1 MRYGQKYRWRCMRVL
16 PFLLLGLASVFF
28 CCFFVGR
35 FGIFGSNVDWIS
47 QHSVIPDYFR
57 KQFYETGELFPEFAA
72 NIGGGQNIYHF
83 SYYGLFSPVIPIS
96 YLFPSVKMGD
106 YLMGASIVSLTA
118 SAELLYGWLL
128 RRGFSGRISFM
139 TALMYLLS
147 GPMIFHSY
155 CQIMFVNYMPF
166 LCMAFWGVDNYFE
179 KGGKLLYTVSVFL
192 MILTSF
198 YFSIGGMLVLVL
210 YGIYRYVEGKGRSGR
225 EAGSCFWGGNIACNT
240 MVGEEGNKLFFRKIA
255 CYMIPWRN
263 KKEFFEKKIACNTD
277 AEGGTGETKI
287 CLCSENIACDV
298 KSEGIIRGPE
308 GKNMIYRMRD
318 GERQRITIT
327 GFLRDGIRFLW
338 PMLIAVLMSGI
349 LLIPT
354 AAALTGQEGA
364 KAGISLASL
373 WIPNLQVDRLIYT
386 PYGIGL
392 PTLMITVLITG
403 FTYKKAEERVL
414 SWGCAAILTIPCF
427 AWALNGGLYVRDK
440 ALIPCLPLLCYLIAC
455 YLKKLE
461 NREISF
467 AAGMVPFLMTMGLLA
482 LGQRHSEFS
491 QYGALFL
498 ADGAIM
504 TGCFLLF
511 WRRKRLMLLMAS
523 PVVFLILYGSVFHEK
538 AGRVESR
545 EFYEAVT
552 DPVIGQAVEETLER
566 DEEFYRLEQAGSE
579 SENAADLNRVWD
591 MRQYISSVYSSSYN
605 EEYQEF
611 RKDVF
616 GVEEPFRNDLMQS
629 VSKNPVFR
637 QMMGVR
643 YLISEEEVP
652 GYELVRSG
660 DGMDI
665 YENECAAPAA
675 YVTDRIISENTY
687 EELGFPYHQMAL
699 VYGAVGPAE
708 EDETESRG
716 TEGWEA
722 GSGSTEGRK
731 AGIGSAERGEAGSR
745 SMEGG
750 KTGSGSTEDREAGGG
765 STEMERQILEE
776 VRQALKPAEIVLPEE
791 SSDSLQIVKTGD
803 GYRIRAEKTGTV
815 RAEIS
820 GMDKMDGRKPD
831 RSGDS
836 GPEAAEAEEPE
847 PRLGMDSGS
856 GAADPA
862 DAAEP
867 GQILFLQFQVKNHHP
882 SQDVS
887 VRLEGEQNK
896 LTARNHFYYNGNT
909 TFSFAVLL
917 EQGVQSAELSFGKGD
932 YEITGLTCFLG
943 DWGKQTNRER
953 SGRLYQSEFHPDWE
967 QTKGQV
973 IAGSVD
979 VEREGYFVTSIP
991 YDPNFEVQ
999 VDGKPVKATKV
1010 NTAFLGFEI
1019 GKGRHDVKLVY
1030 HAPGRTA
1037 GAWCS
1042 VLGAVLLLFQVFWGR
1057 VREAVHVTYTAAPSA
1072 RFAPV
1077 HPMWKKM

>member
-1 MRYGQKYRWRCMRVL
+1 MRYGQKYSWRCMWVL

-28 CCFFVGR
+28 CWCFVGR

-83 SYYGLFSPVIPIS
+83 SYYGLFSPVILIS

-225 EAGSCFWGGNIACNT
+225 EAGNCFLGKNIACNT
-240 MVGEEGNKLFFRKIA
+240 RRGGKGNKLFSEKIV
-255 CYMIPWRN
+255 CYVILQRN
-263 KKEFFEKKIACNTD
+263 K
-277 AEGGTGETKI
+277 
-287 CLCSENIACDV
+287 
-298 KSEGIIRGPE
+298 RGA
-308 GKNMIYRMRD
+308 
-318 GERQRITIT
+318 

-338 PMLIAVLMSGI
+338 PMLVAVLMSGI

-354 AAALTGQEGA
+354 AAALTGREGA
-364 KAGISLASL
+364 KAGVSLASV

-414 SWGCAAILTIPCF
+414 SWGCAAILTIPFF

-511 WRRKRLMLLMAS
+511 WRRKRLMFLMAS

-552 DPVIGQAVEETLER
+552 DPAIGQAVEETLER
-566 DEEFYRLEQAGSE
+566 DKGFYRLEQAGSE

-591 MRQYISSVYSSSYN
+591 RRQYISSVYSSSYN
-605 EEYQEF
+605 EGYQRF

-652 GYELVRSG
+652 GYELVRSR

-687 EELGFPYHQMAL
+687 EELDFPYHQMAL
-699 VYGAVGPAE
+699 VYGAVGPAG
-708 EDETESRG
+708 EDEPESRG
-716 TEGWEA
+716 TEG
-722 GSGSTEGRK
+722 
-731 AGIGSAERGEAGSR
+731 GEA
-745 SMEGG
+745 
-750 KTGSGSTEDREAGGG
+750 GSGSTEDREAGGG

-776 VRQALKPAEIVLPEE
+776 VRQALRPAEIVLPAE
-791 SSDSLQIVKTGD
+791 SSDSLQIEKTGD

-820 GMDKMDGRKPD
+820 GIGEMDGREPD

-836 GPEAAEAEEPE
+836 GTEAAEAEE

-882 SQDVS
+882 SQDVA

-896 LTARNHFYYNGNT
+896 LTAGNHFYYNGNT

-917 EQGVQSAELSFGKGD
+917 EQGKQSAELSFGKGD

-973 IAGSVD
+973 TAGSVD

-999 VDGKPVKATKV
+999 VDGETVEAKKV
-1010 NTAFLGFEI
+1010 NMAFLGFEI

-1042 VLGAVLLLFQVFWGR
+1042 VAGVVLLLFQVFGGR
-1057 VREAVHVTYTAAPSA
+1057 VREAVHVTYTVAPSA

-1077 HPMWKKM
+1077 RPMWKKM

>member
-1 MRYGQKYRWRCMRVL
+1 MRYGQKYSWRCMRVL

-28 CCFFVGR
+28 CWCFVGR

-47 QHSVIPDYFR
+47 QHSVMPDYFR

-83 SYYGLFSPVIPIS
+83 SYYGLFSPVILIS

-210 YGIYRYVEGKGRSGR
+210 YGIYRYVEGKGQSGR
-225 EAGSCFWGGNIACNT
+225 EAGNCFLGKNIACNT
-240 MVGEEGNKLFFRKIA
+240 RRGGKGNKLFSEKIV
-255 CYMIPWRN
+255 CYVILQRN
-263 KKEFFEKKIACNTD
+263 KIGA
-277 AEGGTGETKI
+277 
-287 CLCSENIACDV
+287 
-298 KSEGIIRGPE
+298 
-308 GKNMIYRMRD
+308 
-318 GERQRITIT
+318 

-338 PMLIAVLMSGI
+338 PMLVAVLMSGF

-354 AAALTGQEGA
+354 AAALTGREGA
-364 KAGISLASL
+364 KAGVSLASV

-414 SWGCAAILTIPCF
+414 SWGCAAILTIPFF

-467 AAGMVPFLMTMGLLA
+467 AAEMVPFLMTMGLLA

-511 WRRKRLMLLMAS
+511 WRRKRLMFLMAS

-552 DPVIGQAVEETLER
+552 DPAIGQAVEETLER
-566 DEEFYRLEQAGSE
+566 DKGFYRLEQAGSE

-591 MRQYISSVYSSSYN
+591 RRQYISSVYSSSYN
-605 EEYQEF
+605 EGYQRF

-652 GYELVRSG
+652 GYELVRSR

-687 EELGFPYHQMAL
+687 EELDFPYHQMAL
-699 VYGAVGPAE
+699 VYGAVGPAG
-708 EDETESRG
+708 EDEPESRG
-716 TEGWEA
+716 TEG
-722 GSGSTEGRK
+722 
-731 AGIGSAERGEAGSR
+731 GEA
-745 SMEGG
+745 
-750 KTGSGSTEDREAGGG
+750 GSGSTEDREAGGG

-776 VRQALKPAEIVLPEE
+776 VRQALRPAEIVLPAE
-791 SSDSLQIVKTGD
+791 SSDSLQIEKTGD

-820 GMDKMDGRKPD
+820 GIGEMDGREPD

-836 GPEAAEAEEPE
+836 GTEAAEAEE

-856 GAADPA
+856 GAADSA

-882 SQDVS
+882 SQDVA

-896 LTARNHFYYNGNT
+896 LTAGNHFYYNGNT

-917 EQGVQSAELSFGKGD
+917 EQGKQSAELSFGKGD

-973 IAGSVD
+973 TAGSVD

-999 VDGKPVKATKV
+999 VDGETVEAKKV
-1010 NTAFLGFEI
+1010 NMAFLGFEI

-1042 VLGAVLLLFQVFWGR
+1042 VAGVVLLLFQVFGGR
-1057 VREAVHVTYTAAPSA
+1057 VREAVHVTYTVAPSA

-1077 HPMWKKM
+1077 RPMWKKM

>member
-1 MRYGQKYRWRCMRVL
+1 MRYGQKYSWRCMRVL
-16 PFLLLGLASVFF
+16 PFLLLVLASVFF
-28 CCFFVGR
+28 CWCFVGR

-83 SYYGLFSPVIPIS
+83 SYYGLFSPVILIS

-118 SAELLYGWLL
+118 SAELLYVWLL

-225 EAGSCFWGGNIACNT
+225 EAENYFSGKNIACDT
-240 MVGEEGNKLFFRKIA
+240 KGRGNGKRLFFEKIV
-255 CYMIPWRN
+255 CYVILQRN
-263 KKEFFEKKIACNTD
+263 KKESFEKKTACDTD
-277 AEGGTGETKI
+277 PEGRAEEIKE
-287 CLCSENIACDV
+287 CLCSESIACNV
-298 KSEGIIRGPE
+298 KSEEIISE
-308 GKNMIYRMRD
+308 SAGKNMIYRLQD
-318 GERQRITIT
+318 GESQRITIT

-338 PMLIAVLMSGI
+338 PMLIAVLLSGI

-354 AAALTGQEGA
+354 AAALTGREGA
-364 KAGISLASL
+364 KAGVSLASV

-414 SWGCAAILTIPCF
+414 SWGCAAILTIPFF

-552 DPVIGQAVEETLER
+552 DPAIGQAVEEILER
-566 DEEFYRLEQAGSE
+566 DKGFYRLEQAGSE

-591 MRQYISSVYSSSYN
+591 RRQYISSVYSSSYN
-605 EEYQEF
+605 EGYQEF
-611 RKDVF
+611 RKNVF
-616 GVEEPFRNDLMQS
+616 EVEEPFRNDLMQS

-643 YLISEEEVP
+643 YLISDEEVP
-652 GYELVRSG
+652 GYELVRRG

-665 YENECAAPAA
+665 YENLCAAPAA

-687 EELGFPYHQMAL
+687 EELDFPYHQMAL

-708 EDETESRG
+708 EDEPESRG
-716 TEGWEA
+716 TEG
-722 GSGSTEGRK
+722 
-731 AGIGSAERGEAGSR
+731 GEAR
-745 SMEGG
+745 
-750 KTGSGSTEDREAGGG
+750 SGSTEDREAGGG
-765 STEMERQILEE
+765 STEMERRILEE
-776 VRQALKPAEIVLPEE
+776 VRQALKPAEIVLPAE

-820 GMDKMDGRKPD
+820 GMGEMDGREPD

-836 GPEAAEAEEPE
+836 GTEATEAEEP
-847 PRLGMDSGS
+847 RRGMDSGS

-882 SQDVS
+882 SQDVA

-896 LTARNHFYYNGNT
+896 LTAGNHFYYNGNT

-917 EQGVQSAELSFGKGD
+917 EQGEQSAELSFGKGD

-967 QTKGQV
+967 RTKGQV
-973 IAGSVD
+973 TAGSVD

-999 VDGKPVKATKV
+999 VDGEPVEAKKV
-1010 NTAFLGFEI
+1010 NMAFLGFEI

-1030 HAPGRTA
+1030 HAPGRKA

-1042 VLGAVLLLFQVFWGR
+1042 VAGVVLLLFQVFWGR
-1057 VREAVHVTYTAAPSA
+1057 AREAVHVTYTVAPSA
-1072 RFAPV
+1072 RFAPAR
-1077 HPMWKKM
+1077 PMWKKM

>member
-1 MRYGQKYRWRCMRVL
+1 MRYGQKYSWRCMRVL

-28 CCFFVGR
+28 CWCFVGR

-47 QHSVIPDYFR
+47 QHSVMPDYFR

-83 SYYGLFSPVIPIS
+83 SYYGLFSPVILIS

-210 YGIYRYVEGKGRSGR
+210 YGIYRYVEGKGQSGR
-225 EAGSCFWGGNIACNT
+225 EAGNCFLGKNIACNT
-240 MVGEEGNKLFFRKIA
+240 RRGGKGNKLFSEKIV
-255 CYMIPWRN
+255 CYVILQRN
-263 KKEFFEKKIACNTD
+263 KIGA
-277 AEGGTGETKI
+277 
-287 CLCSENIACDV
+287 
-298 KSEGIIRGPE
+298 
-308 GKNMIYRMRD
+308 
-318 GERQRITIT
+318 

-338 PMLIAVLMSGI
+338 PMLVAVLMSGI

-354 AAALTGQEGA
+354 AAALTGREGA
-364 KAGISLASL
+364 KAGVSLASV

-414 SWGCAAILTIPCF
+414 SWGCAAILTIPF
-427 AWALNGGLYVRDK
+427 FFFSLNGGLYVRDK

-467 AAGMVPFLMTMGLLA
+467 AAEMVPFLMTMGLLA

-511 WRRKRLMLLMAS
+511 WRRKRLMFLMAS

-552 DPVIGQAVEETLER
+552 DPAIGQAVEETLER
-566 DEEFYRLEQAGSE
+566 DKGFYRLEQAGSE

-591 MRQYISSVYSSSYN
+591 RRQYISSVYSSSYN
-605 EEYQEF
+605 EGYQRF

-652 GYELVRSG
+652 GYELVRSR

-687 EELGFPYHQMAL
+687 EELDFPYHQMAL
-699 VYGAVGPAE
+699 VYGAVGPAG
-708 EDETESRG
+708 EDEPESRG
-716 TEGWEA
+716 TEG
-722 GSGSTEGRK
+722 
-731 AGIGSAERGEAGSR
+731 GEA
-745 SMEGG
+745 
-750 KTGSGSTEDREAGGG
+750 GSGSTEDREAGGG

-776 VRQALKPAEIVLPEE
+776 VRQALRPAEIVLPAE
-791 SSDSLQIVKTGD
+791 SSDSLQIEKTGD

-820 GMDKMDGRKPD
+820 GIGEMDGREPD

-836 GPEAAEAEEPE
+836 GTEAAEAEE

-856 GAADPA
+856 GAADSA

-882 SQDVS
+882 SQDVA

-896 LTARNHFYYNGNT
+896 LTAGNHFYYNGNT

-917 EQGVQSAELSFGKGD
+917 EQGKQSAELSFGKGD

-973 IAGSVD
+973 TAGSVD

-999 VDGKPVKATKV
+999 VDGETVEAKKV
-1010 NTAFLGFEI
+1010 NMAFLGFEI

-1042 VLGAVLLLFQVFWGR
+1042 VAGVVLLLFQVFGGR
-1057 VREAVHVTYTAAPSA
+1057 VREAVHVTYTVAPSA

-1077 HPMWKKM
+1077 RPMWKKM

>member
-1 MRYGQKYRWRCMRVL
+1 MRYGQKYSWRGMRVL

-28 CCFFVGR
+28 CWFFVGR

-83 SYYGLFSPVIPIS
+83 SYYGLFSPVILIS

-166 LCMAFWGVDNYFE
+166 LCMAFWGADNYFE

-225 EAGSCFWGGNIACNT
+225 EAGSCFLGKNIACDIR
-240 MVGEEGNKLFFRKIA
+240 GGGKGNKLFSEKIV
-255 CYMIPWRN
+255 CYVISQRN
-263 KKEFFEKKIACNTD
+263 K
-277 AEGGTGETKI
+277 
-287 CLCSENIACDV
+287 
-298 KSEGIIRGPE
+298 RGA
-308 GKNMIYRMRD
+308 
-318 GERQRITIT
+318 

-354 AAALTGQEGA
+354 AAALTGREGA
-364 KAGISLASL
+364 KAGVSLASV

-414 SWGCAAILTIPCF
+414 SWGCAAILTIPFF

-461 NREISF
+461 NREIWF

-552 DPVIGQAVEETLER
+552 DPAIGQAVEETLER
-566 DEEFYRLEQAGSE
+566 DKGFYRLEQAGSE

-591 MRQYISSVYSSSYN
+591 RRQYISSVYSSSYN
-605 EEYQEF
+605 EGYQEF
-611 RKDVF
+611 RKKVF

-687 EELGFPYHQMAL
+687 EELDFPYQQMAL
-699 VYGAVGPAE
+699 VYGAVRPGE
-708 EDETESRG
+708 EDP
-716 TEGWEA
+716 
-722 GSGSTEGRK
+722 
-731 AGIGSAERGEAGSR
+731 
-745 SMEGG
+745 
-750 KTGSGSTEDREAGGG
+750 EAGGG

-776 VRQALKPAEIVLPEE
+776 VRQSLKPAEIVLPEE

-820 GMDKMDGRKPD
+820 GIGEMDRRKPD
-831 RSGDS
+831 RSGET

-847 PRLGMDSGS
+847 PRRGMDSGS
-856 GAADPA
+856 GTADPA

-882 SQDVS
+882 SQDVA

-896 LTARNHFYYNGNT
+896 LTAGNHFYYNGNT

-917 EQGVQSAELSFGKGD
+917 EQGEQSAELSFGKGD

-979 VEREGYFVTSIP
+979 AEREGYFVTSIP

-1042 VLGAVLLLFQVFWGR
+1042 VLGAVLLLFQVFGGR
-1057 VREAVHVTYTAAPSA
+1057 VREAVHITYTAAPSA

-1077 HPMWKKM
+1077 RPMWKKM

>member
-1 MRYGQKYRWRCMRVL
+1 MRYGQKYSWRCMWVL

-28 CCFFVGR
+28 CWCFVGR

-83 SYYGLFSPVIPIS
+83 SYYGLFSPVILIS

-210 YGIYRYVEGKGRSGR
+210 YGIYRYVEGKGQSGR
-225 EAGSCFWGGNIACNT
+225 EAGNCFLGKNIACNT
-240 MVGEEGNKLFFRKIA
+240 RRGGKGNKLFSEKIV
-255 CYMIPWRN
+255 CYVILQRN
-263 KKEFFEKKIACNTD
+263 K
-277 AEGGTGETKI
+277 
-287 CLCSENIACDV
+287 
-298 KSEGIIRGPE
+298 RGA
-308 GKNMIYRMRD
+308 
-318 GERQRITIT
+318 

-338 PMLIAVLMSGI
+338 PMLVAVLMSGI

-354 AAALTGQEGA
+354 AAALTGREGA
-364 KAGISLASL
+364 KAGVSLASV

-414 SWGCAAILTIPCF
+414 SWGCAAILTIPFF

-467 AAGMVPFLMTMGLLA
+467 AAEMVPFLMTMGLLA

-511 WRRKRLMLLMAS
+511 WRRKRLMFLMAS

-552 DPVIGQAVEETLER
+552 DPAIGQAVEETLER
-566 DEEFYRLEQAGSE
+566 DKGFYRLEQAGSE

-591 MRQYISSVYSSSYN
+591 RRQYISSVYSSSYN
-605 EEYQEF
+605 EGYQRF

-652 GYELVRSG
+652 GYELVRSR

-687 EELGFPYHQMAL
+687 EELDFPYHQMAL
-699 VYGAVGPAE
+699 VYGAVGPAG
-708 EDETESRG
+708 EDEPESRG
-716 TEGWEA
+716 TEG
-722 GSGSTEGRK
+722 
-731 AGIGSAERGEAGSR
+731 GEA
-745 SMEGG
+745 
-750 KTGSGSTEDREAGGG
+750 GSGSTEDREAGGG

-776 VRQALKPAEIVLPEE
+776 VRQALRPAEIVLPAE
-791 SSDSLQIVKTGD
+791 SSDSLQIEKTGD

-820 GMDKMDGRKPD
+820 GIGEMDGREPD

-836 GPEAAEAEEPE
+836 GTEAAEAEE

-856 GAADPA
+856 GAADSA

-882 SQDVS
+882 SQDVA

-896 LTARNHFYYNGNT
+896 LTAGNHFYYNGNT

-917 EQGVQSAELSFGKGD
+917 EQGKQSAELSFGKGD

-973 IAGSVD
+973 TAGSVD

-999 VDGKPVKATKV
+999 VDGETVEAKKV
-1010 NTAFLGFEI
+1010 NMAFLGFEI

-1042 VLGAVLLLFQVFWGR
+1042 VAGVVLLLFQVFGGR
-1057 VREAVHVTYTAAPSA
+1057 VREAVHVTYTVAPSA

-1077 HPMWKKM
+1077 RPMWKKM

>member
-1 MRYGQKYRWRCMRVL
+1 MRYGQKYSWRCMWVL

-28 CCFFVGR
+28 CWCFVGR

-83 SYYGLFSPVIPIS
+83 SYYGLFSPVILIS

-210 YGIYRYVEGKGRSGR
+210 YGIYRYVEGKGQSGR
-225 EAGSCFWGGNIACNT
+225 EAGNCFLGKNIACNT
-240 MVGEEGNKLFFRKIA
+240 RRGGKGNKLFSEKIV
-255 CYMIPWRN
+255 CYVILQRN
-263 KKEFFEKKIACNTD
+263 KIGA
-277 AEGGTGETKI
+277 
-287 CLCSENIACDV
+287 
-298 KSEGIIRGPE
+298 
-308 GKNMIYRMRD
+308 
-318 GERQRITIT
+318 

-338 PMLIAVLMSGI
+338 PMLVAVLMSGI

-354 AAALTGQEGA
+354 AAALTGREGA
-364 KAGISLASL
+364 KAGVSLASV

-414 SWGCAAILTIPCF
+414 SWGCAAILTIPFF

-467 AAGMVPFLMTMGLLA
+467 AAEMVPFLMTMGLLA

-511 WRRKRLMLLMAS
+511 WRRKRLMFLMAS

-552 DPVIGQAVEETLER
+552 DPAIGQAVEETLER
-566 DEEFYRLEQAGSE
+566 DKGFYRLEQAGSE

-591 MRQYISSVYSSSYN
+591 RRQYISSVYSSSYN
-605 EEYQEF
+605 EGYQRF

-652 GYELVRSG
+652 GYELVRSR

-687 EELGFPYHQMAL
+687 EELDFPYHQMAL
-699 VYGAVGPAE
+699 VYGAVGPAG
-708 EDETESRG
+708 EDEPESRG
-716 TEGWEA
+716 TEG
-722 GSGSTEGRK
+722 
-731 AGIGSAERGEAGSR
+731 GEA
-745 SMEGG
+745 
-750 KTGSGSTEDREAGGG
+750 GSGSTEDREAGGG

-776 VRQALKPAEIVLPEE
+776 VRQALRPAEIVLPAE
-791 SSDSLQIVKTGD
+791 SSDSLQIEKTGD

-820 GMDKMDGRKPD
+820 GIGEMDGREPD

-836 GPEAAEAEEPE
+836 GTEAAEAEE

-856 GAADPA
+856 GAADSA

-882 SQDVS
+882 SQDVA

-896 LTARNHFYYNGNT
+896 LTAGNHFYYNGNT

-917 EQGVQSAELSFGKGD
+917 EQGKQSAELSFGKGD

-973 IAGSVD
+973 TAGSVD

-999 VDGKPVKATKV
+999 VDGETVEAKKV
-1010 NTAFLGFEI
+1010 NMAFLGFEI

-1042 VLGAVLLLFQVFWGR
+1042 VAGVVLLLFQVFGGR
-1057 VREAVHVTYTAAPSA
+1057 VREAVHVTYTVAPSA

-1077 HPMWKKM
+1077 RPMWKKM

>member
-1 MRYGQKYRWRCMRVL
+1 MRYGQKYSWRGMWVL

-28 CCFFVGR
+28 CWFFVGR

-83 SYYGLFSPVIPIS
+83 SYYGLFSPVILIS

-166 LCMAFWGVDNYFE
+166 LCMAFWGADNYFE

-210 YGIYRYVEGKGRSGR
+210 YGIYRYVEEKGRSGR
-225 EAGSCFWGGNIACNT
+225 EAGSCFLGENIACDT

-263 KKEFFEKKIACNTD
+263 KKESFEKKIACNVKN
-277 AEGGTGETKI
+277 EG
-287 CLCSENIACDV
+287 A
-298 KSEGIIRGPE
+298 IRV
-308 GKNMIYRMRD
+308 
-318 GERQRITIT
+318 TIT

-354 AAALTGQEGA
+354 AAALTGREGA
-364 KAGISLASL
+364 KAGVSLASV

-414 SWGCAAILTIPCF
+414 SWGCAAILTIPFF

-566 DEEFYRLEQAGSE
+566 DKGFYRLEQAGSE

-605 EEYQEF
+605 EGYQRF

-652 GYELVRSG
+652 GYELVRRG

-665 YENECAAPAA
+665 YENLCAAPAA
-675 YVTDRIISENTY
+675 YVTDRMISETTY
-687 EELGFPYHQMAL
+687 EELGFPYQQMAL

-708 EDETESRG
+708 EDP
-716 TEGWEA
+716 
-722 GSGSTEGRK
+722 
-731 AGIGSAERGEAGSR
+731 
-745 SMEGG
+745 
-750 KTGSGSTEDREAGGG
+750 EAGGG
-765 STEMERQILEE
+765 STEMERRILEE

-831 RSGDS
+831 RSGES
-836 GPEAAEAEEPE
+836 GTEAEEPE
-847 PRLGMDSGS
+847 PRRGMGSGS

-882 SQDVS
+882 SQDVA

-896 LTARNHFYYNGNT
+896 LTAGNHFYYNGNT

-917 EQGVQSAELSFGKGD
+917 EQGEQSAELSFGKGD

-967 QTKGQV
+967 QTKGRV
-973 IAGSVD
+973 TAGSVD
-979 VEREGYFVTSIP
+979 AEREGYFVTSIP

-999 VDGKPVKATKV
+999 VDGEPVEAKKV

-1042 VLGAVLLLFQVFWGR
+1042 VLGAVLLLFQVFGGR
-1057 VREAVHVTYTAAPSA
+1057 VREAVHITYTAAPSA

-1077 HPMWKKM
+1077 RPMWKKM

>member
-1 MRYGQKYRWRCMRVL
+1 MRYGQKYSWRCMWVL

-28 CCFFVGR
+28 CWCFVGR

-83 SYYGLFSPVIPIS
+83 SYYGLFSPVILIS

-225 EAGSCFWGGNIACNT
+225 EAGNCFLGKNIACNT
-240 MVGEEGNKLFFRKIA
+240 RRGGKGNKLFSEKIV
-255 CYMIPWRN
+255 CYVILQRN
-263 KKEFFEKKIACNTD
+263 K
-277 AEGGTGETKI
+277 
-287 CLCSENIACDV
+287 
-298 KSEGIIRGPE
+298 RGA
-308 GKNMIYRMRD
+308 
-318 GERQRITIT
+318 

-338 PMLIAVLMSGI
+338 PMLVAVLMSGI

-354 AAALTGQEGA
+354 AAALTGREGA
-364 KAGISLASL
+364 KAGVSLASV

-414 SWGCAAILTIPCF
+414 SWGCAAILTIPFF

-511 WRRKRLMLLMAS
+511 WRRKRLMFLRAS

-552 DPVIGQAVEETLER
+552 DPAIGQAVEETLER
-566 DEEFYRLEQAGSE
+566 DKGFYRLEQAGSE

-591 MRQYISSVYSSSYN
+591 RRQYISSVYSSSYN
-605 EEYQEF
+605 EGYQRF

-652 GYELVRSG
+652 GYELVRSR

-687 EELGFPYHQMAL
+687 EELDFPYHQMAL
-699 VYGAVGPAE
+699 VYGAVGPAG
-708 EDETESRG
+708 EDEPESRG
-716 TEGWEA
+716 TEG
-722 GSGSTEGRK
+722 
-731 AGIGSAERGEAGSR
+731 GEA
-745 SMEGG
+745 
-750 KTGSGSTEDREAGGG
+750 GSGSTEDREAGGG

-776 VRQALKPAEIVLPEE
+776 VRQALRPAEIVLPAE
-791 SSDSLQIVKTGD
+791 SSDSLQIEKTGD

-820 GMDKMDGRKPD
+820 GIGEMDGREPD

-836 GPEAAEAEEPE
+836 GTEAAEAEE

-882 SQDVS
+882 SQDVA

-896 LTARNHFYYNGNT
+896 LTAGNHFYYNGNT

-917 EQGVQSAELSFGKGD
+917 EQGKQSAELSFGKGD

-973 IAGSVD
+973 TAGSVD

-999 VDGKPVKATKV
+999 VDGETVEAKKV
-1010 NTAFLGFEI
+1010 NMAFLGFEI

-1042 VLGAVLLLFQVFWGR
+1042 VAGVVLLLFQVFGGR
-1057 VREAVHVTYTAAPSA
+1057 VREAVHVTYTVAPSA

-1077 HPMWKKM
+1077 RPMWKKM

>member
-1 MRYGQKYRWRCMRVL
+1 MRYGQKYSWRCMRVL

-28 CCFFVGR
+28 CWCFVGR

-83 SYYGLFSPVIPIS
+83 SYYGLFSPVILIS

-210 YGIYRYVEGKGRSGR
+210 YGIYRYVEGKGQSGR
-225 EAGSCFWGGNIACNT
+225 EAGNCFLGKNIACNT
-240 MVGEEGNKLFFRKIA
+240 RRGGKGNKLFSEKIV
-255 CYMIPWRN
+255 CYVILQRN
-263 KKEFFEKKIACNTD
+263 K
-277 AEGGTGETKI
+277 
-287 CLCSENIACDV
+287 
-298 KSEGIIRGPE
+298 RGA
-308 GKNMIYRMRD
+308 
-318 GERQRITIT
+318 

-338 PMLIAVLMSGI
+338 PMLVAVLMSGI

-354 AAALTGQEGA
+354 AAALTGREGA
-364 KAGISLASL
+364 KAGVSLASV

-414 SWGCAAILTIPCF
+414 SWGCAAILTIPFF

-511 WRRKRLMLLMAS
+511 WRRKRLMFLMAS

-552 DPVIGQAVEETLER
+552 DPAIGQAVEETLER
-566 DEEFYRLEQAGSE
+566 DKGFYRLEQAGSE

-591 MRQYISSVYSSSYN
+591 RRQYISSVYSSSYN
-605 EEYQEF
+605 EGYQRF

-652 GYELVRSG
+652 GYELVRSR

-687 EELGFPYHQMAL
+687 EELDFPYHQMAL
-699 VYGAVGPAE
+699 VYGAVGPAG
-708 EDETESRG
+708 EDEPESRG
-716 TEGWEA
+716 TEG
-722 GSGSTEGRK
+722 
-731 AGIGSAERGEAGSR
+731 GEA
-745 SMEGG
+745 
-750 KTGSGSTEDREAGGG
+750 GSGSTEDREAGGG

-776 VRQALKPAEIVLPEE
+776 VRQALRPAEIVLPAE
-791 SSDSLQIVKTGD
+791 SSDSLQIEKTGD

-820 GMDKMDGRKPD
+820 GIGEMDGREPD

-836 GPEAAEAEEPE
+836 GTEAAEAEE

-882 SQDVS
+882 SQDVA

-896 LTARNHFYYNGNT
+896 LTAGNHFYYNGNT

-917 EQGVQSAELSFGKGD
+917 EQGKQSAELSFGKGD

-973 IAGSVD
+973 TAGSVD

-999 VDGKPVKATKV
+999 VDGETVEAKKV
-1010 NTAFLGFEI
+1010 NMAFLGFEI

-1042 VLGAVLLLFQVFWGR
+1042 VAGVVLLLFQVFGGR
-1057 VREAVHVTYTAAPSA
+1057 VREAVHVTYTVAPSA

-1077 HPMWKKM
+1077 RPMWKKM

>member
-1 MRYGQKYRWRCMRVL
+1 MRYGQKYSWRCMWVL

-28 CCFFVGR
+28 CWCFVGR

-83 SYYGLFSPVIPIS
+83 SYYGLFSPVILIS

-147 GPMIFHSY
+147 GPLIFHSY

-225 EAGSCFWGGNIACNT
+225 EAGNCFLGKNIACNT
-240 MVGEEGNKLFFRKIA
+240 RRGGKGNKLFSEKIV
-255 CYMIPWRN
+255 CYVILQRN
-263 KKEFFEKKIACNTD
+263 K
-277 AEGGTGETKI
+277 
-287 CLCSENIACDV
+287 
-298 KSEGIIRGPE
+298 RGA
-308 GKNMIYRMRD
+308 
-318 GERQRITIT
+318 

-338 PMLIAVLMSGI
+338 PMLVAVLMSGI

-354 AAALTGQEGA
+354 AAALTGREGA
-364 KAGISLASL
+364 KAGVSLASV

-414 SWGCAAILTIPCF
+414 SWGCAAILTIPFF

-511 WRRKRLMLLMAS
+511 WRRKRLMFLMAS

-552 DPVIGQAVEETLER
+552 DPAIGQAVEETLER
-566 DEEFYRLEQAGSE
+566 DKGFYRLEQAGSE

-591 MRQYISSVYSSSYN
+591 RRQYISSVYSSSYN
-605 EEYQEF
+605 EGYQRF

-652 GYELVRSG
+652 GYELVRSR

-687 EELGFPYHQMAL
+687 EELDFPYHQMAL
-699 VYGAVGPAE
+699 VYGAVGPAG
-708 EDETESRG
+708 EDEPESRG
-716 TEGWEA
+716 TEG
-722 GSGSTEGRK
+722 
-731 AGIGSAERGEAGSR
+731 GEA
-745 SMEGG
+745 
-750 KTGSGSTEDREAGGG
+750 GSGSTEDREAGGG

-776 VRQALKPAEIVLPEE
+776 VRQALRPAEIVLPAE
-791 SSDSLQIVKTGD
+791 SSDSLQIEKTGD

-820 GMDKMDGRKPD
+820 GIGEMDGREPD

-836 GPEAAEAEEPE
+836 GTEAAEAEE

-882 SQDVS
+882 SQDVA

-896 LTARNHFYYNGNT
+896 LTAGNHFYYNGNT

-917 EQGVQSAELSFGKGD
+917 EQGKQSAELSFGKGD

-973 IAGSVD
+973 TAGSVD

-999 VDGKPVKATKV
+999 VDGETVEAKKV
-1010 NTAFLGFEI
+1010 NMAFLGFEI

-1042 VLGAVLLLFQVFWGR
+1042 VAGVVLLLFQVFGGR
-1057 VREAVHVTYTAAPSA
+1057 VREAVHVTYTVAPSA

-1077 HPMWKKM
+1077 RPMWKKM

>member
-1 MRYGQKYRWRCMRVL
+1 MRYGQKYSWRCMWVL
-16 PFLLLGLASVFF
+16 PFLLLVLASVFF
-28 CCFFVGR
+28 CWCFVGR

-83 SYYGLFSPVIPIS
+83 SYYGLFSPVILIS

-210 YGIYRYVEGKGRSGR
+210 YGIYRYVEGKGQSGR
-225 EAGSCFWGGNIACNT
+225 EAGNCFLGKNIACNT
-240 MVGEEGNKLFFRKIA
+240 RRGGKGNKLFSEKIV
-255 CYMIPWRN
+255 CYVILQRN
-263 KKEFFEKKIACNTD
+263 K
-277 AEGGTGETKI
+277 
-287 CLCSENIACDV
+287 
-298 KSEGIIRGPE
+298 RGA
-308 GKNMIYRMRD
+308 
-318 GERQRITIT
+318 

-338 PMLIAVLMSGI
+338 PMLVAVLMSGI

-354 AAALTGQEGA
+354 AAALTGREGA
-364 KAGISLASL
+364 KAGVSLASV

-414 SWGCAAILTIPCF
+414 SWGCAAILTIPFF

-455 YLKKLE
+455 YLKRLE

-511 WRRKRLMLLMAS
+511 WRRKRLMFLMAS

-552 DPVIGQAVEETLER
+552 DPAIGQAVEETLER
-566 DEEFYRLEQAGSE
+566 DKGFYRLEQAGSE

-591 MRQYISSVYSSSYN
+591 RRQYISSVYSSSYN
-605 EEYQEF
+605 EGYQRF

-652 GYELVRSG
+652 GYELVRSR

-687 EELGFPYHQMAL
+687 EELDFPYHQMAL
-699 VYGAVGPAE
+699 VYGAVGPAG
-708 EDETESRG
+708 EDEPESRG
-716 TEGWEA
+716 TEG
-722 GSGSTEGRK
+722 
-731 AGIGSAERGEAGSR
+731 GEA
-745 SMEGG
+745 
-750 KTGSGSTEDREAGGG
+750 GSGSTEDREAGGG

-776 VRQALKPAEIVLPEE
+776 VRQALRPAEIVLPAE
-791 SSDSLQIVKTGD
+791 SSDSLQIEKTGD

-820 GMDKMDGRKPD
+820 GIGEMDGREPD

-836 GPEAAEAEEPE
+836 GTEAAEAEE

-882 SQDVS
+882 SQDVA

-896 LTARNHFYYNGNT
+896 LTAGNHFYYNGNT

-917 EQGVQSAELSFGKGD
+917 EQGKQSAELSFGKGD

-973 IAGSVD
+973 TAGSVD

-999 VDGKPVKATKV
+999 VDGETVEAKKV
-1010 NTAFLGFEI
+1010 NMAFLGFEI

-1042 VLGAVLLLFQVFWGR
+1042 VAGVVLLLFQVFGGR
-1057 VREAVHVTYTAAPSA
+1057 VREAVHVTYTVAPSA

-1077 HPMWKKM
+1077 RPMWKKM

>member
-1 MRYGQKYRWRCMRVL
+1 MRYGQKYSWRCMRVL

-28 CCFFVGR
+28 CWCFVGR

-47 QHSVIPDYFR
+47 QHSVMPDYFR

-83 SYYGLFSPVIPIS
+83 SYYGLFSPVILIS

-210 YGIYRYVEGKGRSGR
+210 YGIYRYVEGKGQSGR
-225 EAGSCFWGGNIACNT
+225 EAGNCFLGKNIACNT
-240 MVGEEGNKLFFRKIA
+240 RRGGKGNKLFSEKIV
-255 CYMIPWRN
+255 CYVILQRN
-263 KKEFFEKKIACNTD
+263 KIGA
-277 AEGGTGETKI
+277 
-287 CLCSENIACDV
+287 
-298 KSEGIIRGPE
+298 
-308 GKNMIYRMRD
+308 
-318 GERQRITIT
+318 

-338 PMLIAVLMSGI
+338 PMLVAVLMSGI

-354 AAALTGQEGA
+354 AAALTGREGA
-364 KAGISLASL
+364 KAGVSLASV

-414 SWGCAAILTIPCF
+414 SWGCAAILTIPFF
-427 AWALNGGLYVRDK
+427 AWALNGVLYVRDK

-467 AAGMVPFLMTMGLLA
+467 AAEMVPFLMTMGLLA

-511 WRRKRLMLLMAS
+511 WRRKRLMFLMAS

-552 DPVIGQAVEETLER
+552 DPAIGQAVEETLER
-566 DEEFYRLEQAGSE
+566 DKGFYRLEQAGSE

-591 MRQYISSVYSSSYN
+591 RRQYISSVYSSSYN
-605 EEYQEF
+605 EGYQRF

-652 GYELVRSG
+652 GYELVRSR

-687 EELGFPYHQMAL
+687 EELDFPYHQMAL
-699 VYGAVGPAE
+699 VYGAVGPAG
-708 EDETESRG
+708 EDEPESRG
-716 TEGWEA
+716 TEG
-722 GSGSTEGRK
+722 
-731 AGIGSAERGEAGSR
+731 GEA
-745 SMEGG
+745 
-750 KTGSGSTEDREAGGG
+750 GSGSTEDREAGGG

-776 VRQALKPAEIVLPEE
+776 VRQALRPAEIVLPAE
-791 SSDSLQIVKTGD
+791 SSDSLQIEKTGD

-820 GMDKMDGRKPD
+820 GIGEMDGREPD

-836 GPEAAEAEEPE
+836 GTEAAEAEE

-856 GAADPA
+856 GAADSA

-882 SQDVS
+882 SQDVA

-896 LTARNHFYYNGNT
+896 LTAGNHFYYNGNT

-917 EQGVQSAELSFGKGD
+917 EQGKQSAELSFGKGD

-973 IAGSVD
+973 TAGSVD

-999 VDGKPVKATKV
+999 VDGETVEAKKV
-1010 NTAFLGFEI
+1010 NMAFLGFEI

-1042 VLGAVLLLFQVFWGR
+1042 VAGVVLLLFQVFGGR
-1057 VREAVHVTYTAAPSA
+1057 VREAVHVTYTVAPSA

-1077 HPMWKKM
+1077 RPMWKKM

>member
-1 MRYGQKYRWRCMRVL
+1 MRYGQKYSWRCMRVL

-28 CCFFVGR
+28 CWCFVGR

-47 QHSVIPDYFR
+47 QHSVMPDYFR

-83 SYYGLFSPVIPIS
+83 SYYGLFSPVILIS

-210 YGIYRYVEGKGRSGR
+210 YGIYRYVEGKGQSGR
-225 EAGSCFWGGNIACNT
+225 EAGNCFLGKNIACNT
-240 MVGEEGNKLFFRKIA
+240 RRGGKGNKLFSEKIV
-255 CYMIPWRN
+255 CYVILQRN
-263 KKEFFEKKIACNTD
+263 KIGA
-277 AEGGTGETKI
+277 
-287 CLCSENIACDV
+287 
-298 KSEGIIRGPE
+298 
-308 GKNMIYRMRD
+308 
-318 GERQRITIT
+318 

-338 PMLIAVLMSGI
+338 PMLVAVLMSGI

-354 AAALTGQEGA
+354 AAALTGREGA
-364 KAGISLASL
+364 KAGVSLASV

-403 FTYKKAEERVL
+403 FTYNKAEERVL
-414 SWGCAAILTIPCF
+414 SWGCAAILTIPFF

-467 AAGMVPFLMTMGLLA
+467 AAEMVPFLMTMGLLA

-511 WRRKRLMLLMAS
+511 WRRKRLMFLMAS

-552 DPVIGQAVEETLER
+552 DPAIGQAVEETLER
-566 DEEFYRLEQAGSE
+566 DKGFYRLEQAGSE

-591 MRQYISSVYSSSYN
+591 RRQYISSVYSSSYN
-605 EEYQEF
+605 EGYQRF

-652 GYELVRSG
+652 GYELVRSR

-687 EELGFPYHQMAL
+687 EELDFPYHQMAL
-699 VYGAVGPAE
+699 VYGAVGPAG
-708 EDETESRG
+708 EDEPESRG
-716 TEGWEA
+716 TEG
-722 GSGSTEGRK
+722 
-731 AGIGSAERGEAGSR
+731 GEA
-745 SMEGG
+745 
-750 KTGSGSTEDREAGGG
+750 GSGSTEDREAGGG

-776 VRQALKPAEIVLPEE
+776 VRQALRPAEIVLPAE
-791 SSDSLQIVKTGD
+791 SSDSLQIEKTGD

-820 GMDKMDGRKPD
+820 GIGEMDGREPD

-836 GPEAAEAEEPE
+836 GTEAAEAEE

-856 GAADPA
+856 GAADSA

-882 SQDVS
+882 SQDVA

-896 LTARNHFYYNGNT
+896 LTAGNHFYYNGNT

-917 EQGVQSAELSFGKGD
+917 EQGKQSAELSFGKGD

-973 IAGSVD
+973 TAGSVD

-999 VDGKPVKATKV
+999 VDGETVEAKKV
-1010 NTAFLGFEI
+1010 NMAFLGFEI

-1042 VLGAVLLLFQVFWGR
+1042 VAGVVLLLFQVFGGR
-1057 VREAVHVTYTAAPSA
+1057 VREAVHVTYTVAPSA

-1077 HPMWKKM
+1077 RPMWKKM

>member
-1 MRYGQKYRWRCMRVL
+1 MRYGQKYSWRCMRVL

-28 CCFFVGR
+28 CWCFVGR

-47 QHSVIPDYFR
+47 QHSVMPDYFR

-83 SYYGLFSPVIPIS
+83 SYYGLFSPVILIS

-210 YGIYRYVEGKGRSGR
+210 YGIYRYVEGKGQSGR
-225 EAGSCFWGGNIACNT
+225 EAGNCFLGKNIACNT
-240 MVGEEGNKLFFRKIA
+240 RRGGKGNKLFSEKIV
-255 CYMIPWRN
+255 CYVILQRN
-263 KKEFFEKKIACNTD
+263 KIGA
-277 AEGGTGETKI
+277 
-287 CLCSENIACDV
+287 
-298 KSEGIIRGPE
+298 
-308 GKNMIYRMRD
+308 
-318 GERQRITIT
+318 

-338 PMLIAVLMSGI
+338 PMLVAVLMSGI

-354 AAALTGQEGA
+354 AAALTGREGA
-364 KAGISLASL
+364 KAGVSLASV

-414 SWGCAAILTIPCF
+414 SWGCAAILTIPFF

-467 AAGMVPFLMTMGLLA
+467 AAEMVPFLMTMGLLA

-511 WRRKRLMLLMAS
+511 WRRKRLMFLMAS

-552 DPVIGQAVEETLER
+552 DPAIGQAVEETLER
-566 DEEFYRLEQAGSE
+566 DKGFYRLEQAGSE

-591 MRQYISSVYSSSYN
+591 RRQYISSVYSSSYN
-605 EEYQEF
+605 EGYQRF

-652 GYELVRSG
+652 GYELVRSR

-687 EELGFPYHQMAL
+687 EELDFPYHQMAL
-699 VYGAVGPAE
+699 VYGAVGPAG
-708 EDETESRG
+708 EDEPESRG
-716 TEGWEA
+716 TEG
-722 GSGSTEGRK
+722 
-731 AGIGSAERGEAGSR
+731 GEA
-745 SMEGG
+745 
-750 KTGSGSTEDREAGGG
+750 GSGSTEDREAGGG

-776 VRQALKPAEIVLPEE
+776 VRQALRPAEIVLPAE
-791 SSDSLQIVKTGD
+791 SSDSLQIEKTGD

-820 GMDKMDGRKPD
+820 GIGEMDGREPD

-836 GPEAAEAEEPE
+836 GTEAAEAEE

-856 GAADPA
+856 GAADSA

-882 SQDVS
+882 SQDVA

-896 LTARNHFYYNGNT
+896 LTAGNHFYYNGNT

-917 EQGVQSAELSFGKGD
+917 EQGKQSAELSFGKGD

-973 IAGSVD
+973 TAGSVD

-999 VDGKPVKATKV
+999 VDGETVEAKKV
-1010 NTAFLGFEI
+1010 NMAFLGFEI

-1042 VLGAVLLLFQVFWGR
+1042 VAGVVLLLFQVFGGR
-1057 VREAVHVTYTAAPSA
+1057 VREAVHVTYTVAPSA

-1077 HPMWKKM
+1077 RPMWKKM

>member
-1 MRYGQKYRWRCMRVL
+1 MRYGQKYSWRCMRVL

-28 CCFFVGR
+28 CWCFVGR

-47 QHSVIPDYFR
+47 QHSVMPDYFR

-83 SYYGLFSPVIPIS
+83 SYYGLFSPVILIS

-210 YGIYRYVEGKGRSGR
+210 YGIYRYVEGKGQSGR
-225 EAGSCFWGGNIACNT
+225 EAGNCFLGKNIACNT
-240 MVGEEGNKLFFRKIA
+240 RRGGKGNKLFSEKIV
-255 CYMIPWRN
+255 CYVILQRN
-263 KKEFFEKKIACNTD
+263 KIGA
-277 AEGGTGETKI
+277 
-287 CLCSENIACDV
+287 
-298 KSEGIIRGPE
+298 
-308 GKNMIYRMRD
+308 
-318 GERQRITIT
+318 

-338 PMLIAVLMSGI
+338 PMLVAVLMSGI

-354 AAALTGQEGA
+354 AAALTGREGA
-364 KAGISLASL
+364 KAGVSLASV

-414 SWGCAAILTIPCF
+414 SWGCAAILTIPFF

-467 AAGMVPFLMTMGLLA
+467 AAEMVPFLMTMGLLA

-511 WRRKRLMLLMAS
+511 WRRKRLMFLMAS

-552 DPVIGQAVEETLER
+552 DPAIGQAVEETLER
-566 DEEFYRLEQAGSE
+566 DKGFYRLEQAGSE

-591 MRQYISSVYSSSYN
+591 RRQYISSVYSSSYN
-605 EEYQEF
+605 EGYQRF

-643 YLISEEEVP
+643 YLISDEEVP
-652 GYELVRSG
+652 GYELVRRG

-665 YENECAAPAA
+665 YENLCAAPAA

-687 EELGFPYHQMAL
+687 EELDFPYHQMAL
-699 VYGAVGPAE
+699 VYGAVGPAG
-708 EDETESRG
+708 EDEPESRG
-716 TEGWEA
+716 TEG
-722 GSGSTEGRK
+722 
-731 AGIGSAERGEAGSR
+731 GEA
-745 SMEGG
+745 
-750 KTGSGSTEDREAGGG
+750 GSGSTEDREAGGG

-776 VRQALKPAEIVLPEE
+776 VRQALRPAEIVLPAE
-791 SSDSLQIVKTGD
+791 SSDSLQIEKTGD

-820 GMDKMDGRKPD
+820 GIGEMDGREPD

-836 GPEAAEAEEPE
+836 GTEAAEAEE

-856 GAADPA
+856 GAADSA

-882 SQDVS
+882 SQDVA

-896 LTARNHFYYNGNT
+896 LTAGNHFYYNGNT

-917 EQGVQSAELSFGKGD
+917 EQGKQSAELSFGKGD

-973 IAGSVD
+973 TAGSVD

-999 VDGKPVKATKV
+999 VDGETVEAKKV
-1010 NTAFLGFEI
+1010 NMAFLGFEI

-1042 VLGAVLLLFQVFWGR
+1042 VAGVVLLLFQVFGGR
-1057 VREAVHVTYTAAPSA
+1057 VREAVHVTYTVAPSA

-1077 HPMWKKM
+1077 RPMWKKM

>member
-1 MRYGQKYRWRCMRVL
+1 MRYGQKYSWRCMWVL

-28 CCFFVGR
+28 CWCFVGR

-83 SYYGLFSPVIPIS
+83 SYYGLFSPVILIS

-210 YGIYRYVEGKGRSGR
+210 YGIYRYVEGKGQSGR
-225 EAGSCFWGGNIACNT
+225 EAGNCFLGKNIACNT
-240 MVGEEGNKLFFRKIA
+240 RRGGKGNKLFSEKIV
-255 CYMIPWRN
+255 CYVILQRN
-263 KKEFFEKKIACNTD
+263 KIGA
-277 AEGGTGETKI
+277 
-287 CLCSENIACDV
+287 
-298 KSEGIIRGPE
+298 
-308 GKNMIYRMRD
+308 
-318 GERQRITIT
+318 

-338 PMLIAVLMSGI
+338 PMLVAVLMSGI

-354 AAALTGQEGA
+354 AAALTGREGA
-364 KAGISLASL
+364 KAGVSLASV

-414 SWGCAAILTIPCF
+414 SWGCAAILTIPFF

-440 ALIPCLPLLCYLIAC
+440 ALIPCLPLFCYLIAC

-467 AAGMVPFLMTMGLLA
+467 AAEMVPFLMTMGLLA

-511 WRRKRLMLLMAS
+511 WRRKRLMFLMAS

-552 DPVIGQAVEETLER
+552 DPAIGQAVEETLER
-566 DEEFYRLEQAGSE
+566 DKGFYRLEQAGSE

-591 MRQYISSVYSSSYN
+591 RRQYISSVYSSSYN
-605 EEYQEF
+605 EGYQRF

-652 GYELVRSG
+652 GYELVRSR

-687 EELGFPYHQMAL
+687 EELDFPYHQMAL
-699 VYGAVGPAE
+699 VYGAVGPAG
-708 EDETESRG
+708 EDEPESRG
-716 TEGWEA
+716 TEG
-722 GSGSTEGRK
+722 
-731 AGIGSAERGEAGSR
+731 GEA
-745 SMEGG
+745 
-750 KTGSGSTEDREAGGG
+750 GSGSTEDREAGGG

-776 VRQALKPAEIVLPEE
+776 VRQALRPAEIVLPAE
-791 SSDSLQIVKTGD
+791 SSDSLQIEKTGD

-820 GMDKMDGRKPD
+820 GIGEMDGREPD

-836 GPEAAEAEEPE
+836 GTEAAEAEE

-856 GAADPA
+856 GAADSA

-882 SQDVS
+882 SQDVA

-896 LTARNHFYYNGNT
+896 LTAGNHFYYNGNT

-917 EQGVQSAELSFGKGD
+917 EQGKQSAELSFGKGD

-973 IAGSVD
+973 TAGSVD

-999 VDGKPVKATKV
+999 VDGETVEAKKV
-1010 NTAFLGFEI
+1010 NMAFLGFEI

-1042 VLGAVLLLFQVFWGR
+1042 VAGVVLLLFQVFGGR
-1057 VREAVHVTYTAAPSA
+1057 VREAVHVTYTVAPSA

-1077 HPMWKKM
+1077 RPMWKKM

>member
-1 MRYGQKYRWRCMRVL
+1 MRYGQKYSWRCMRVL

-28 CCFFVGR
+28 CWCFVGR

-47 QHSVIPDYFR
+47 QHSVMPDYFR

-83 SYYGLFSPVIPIS
+83 SYYGLFSPVILIS

-210 YGIYRYVEGKGRSGR
+210 YGIYRYVEGKGQSGR
-225 EAGSCFWGGNIACNT
+225 EAGNCFLGKNIACNT
-240 MVGEEGNKLFFRKIA
+240 RRGGKGNKLFSEKIV
-255 CYMIPWRN
+255 CYVILQRN
-263 KKEFFEKKIACNTD
+263 K
-277 AEGGTGETKI
+277 
-287 CLCSENIACDV
+287 
-298 KSEGIIRGPE
+298 RGA
-308 GKNMIYRMRD
+308 
-318 GERQRITIT
+318 

-338 PMLIAVLMSGI
+338 PMLVAVLMSGI

-354 AAALTGQEGA
+354 AAALTGREGA
-364 KAGISLASL
+364 KAGVSLASV

-414 SWGCAAILTIPCF
+414 SWGCAAILTIPFF

-467 AAGMVPFLMTMGLLA
+467 AAEMVPFLMTMGLLA

-511 WRRKRLMLLMAS
+511 WRRKRLMFLMAS

-552 DPVIGQAVEETLER
+552 DPAIGQAVEETLER
-566 DEEFYRLEQAGSE
+566 DKGFYRLEQAGSE

-591 MRQYISSVYSSSYN
+591 RRQYISSVYSSSYN
-605 EEYQEF
+605 EGYQRF

-652 GYELVRSG
+652 GYELVRSR

-687 EELGFPYHQMAL
+687 EELDFPYHQMAL
-699 VYGAVGPAE
+699 VYGAVGPAG
-708 EDETESRG
+708 EDEPESRG
-716 TEGWEA
+716 TEG
-722 GSGSTEGRK
+722 
-731 AGIGSAERGEAGSR
+731 GEA
-745 SMEGG
+745 
-750 KTGSGSTEDREAGGG
+750 GSGSTEDREAGGG

-776 VRQALKPAEIVLPEE
+776 VRQALRPAEIVLPAE
-791 SSDSLQIVKTGD
+791 SSDSLQIEKTGD

-820 GMDKMDGRKPD
+820 GIGEMDGREPD

-836 GPEAAEAEEPE
+836 GTEAAEAEE

-856 GAADPA
+856 GAADSA

-882 SQDVS
+882 SQDVA

-896 LTARNHFYYNGNT
+896 LTAGNHFYYNGNT

-917 EQGVQSAELSFGKGD
+917 EQGKQSAELSFGKGD

-973 IAGSVD
+973 TAGSVD

-999 VDGKPVKATKV
+999 VDGETVEAKKV
-1010 NTAFLGFEI
+1010 NMAFLGFEI

-1042 VLGAVLLLFQVFWGR
+1042 VAGVVLLLFQVFGGR
-1057 VREAVHVTYTAAPSA
+1057 VREAVHVTYTVAPSA

-1077 HPMWKKM
+1077 RPMWKKM

>member
-1 MRYGQKYRWRCMRVL
+1 MRYGQKYSWRCMRVL

-28 CCFFVGR
+28 CWCFVGR

-83 SYYGLFSPVIPIS
+83 SYYGLFSPVILIS

-210 YGIYRYVEGKGRSGR
+210 YGIYRYVEGKGQSGR
-225 EAGSCFWGGNIACNT
+225 EAGNCFLGKNIACNT
-240 MVGEEGNKLFFRKIA
+240 RRGGKGNKLFSEKIV
-255 CYMIPWRN
+255 CYVILQRN
-263 KKEFFEKKIACNTD
+263 KIGA
-277 AEGGTGETKI
+277 
-287 CLCSENIACDV
+287 
-298 KSEGIIRGPE
+298 
-308 GKNMIYRMRD
+308 
-318 GERQRITIT
+318 

-338 PMLIAVLMSGI
+338 PMLVAVLMSGI

-354 AAALTGQEGA
+354 AAALTGREGA
-364 KAGISLASL
+364 KAGVSLASV

-414 SWGCAAILTIPCF
+414 SWGCAAILTIPFF

-467 AAGMVPFLMTMGLLA
+467 AAEMVPFLMTMGLLA

-511 WRRKRLMLLMAS
+511 WRRKRLMFLMAS

-552 DPVIGQAVEETLER
+552 DPAIGQAVEETLER
-566 DEEFYRLEQAGSE
+566 DKGFYRLEQAGSE

-591 MRQYISSVYSSSYN
+591 RRQYISSVYSSSYN
-605 EEYQEF
+605 EGYQRF

-652 GYELVRSG
+652 GYELVRSR

-687 EELGFPYHQMAL
+687 EELDFPYHQMAL
-699 VYGAVGPAE
+699 VYGAVGPAG
-708 EDETESRG
+708 EDEPESRG
-716 TEGWEA
+716 TEG
-722 GSGSTEGRK
+722 
-731 AGIGSAERGEAGSR
+731 GEA
-745 SMEGG
+745 
-750 KTGSGSTEDREAGGG
+750 GSGSTEDREAGGG

-776 VRQALKPAEIVLPEE
+776 VRQALRPAEIVLPAE
-791 SSDSLQIVKTGD
+791 SSDSLQIEKTGD

-820 GMDKMDGRKPD
+820 GIGEMDGREPD

-836 GPEAAEAEEPE
+836 GTEAAEAEE

-856 GAADPA
+856 GAADSA

-882 SQDVS
+882 SQDVA

-896 LTARNHFYYNGNT
+896 LTAGNHFYYNGNT

-917 EQGVQSAELSFGKGD
+917 EQGKQSAELSFGKGD

-973 IAGSVD
+973 TAGSVD

-999 VDGKPVKATKV
+999 VDGETVEAKKV
-1010 NTAFLGFEI
+1010 NMAFLGFEI

-1042 VLGAVLLLFQVFWGR
+1042 VAGVVLLLFQVFGGR
-1057 VREAVHVTYTAAPSA
+1057 VREAVHVTYTVAPSA

-1077 HPMWKKM
+1077 RPMWKKM

>member
-1 MRYGQKYRWRCMRVL
+1 MRYGQKYSWRCMWVL

-28 CCFFVGR
+28 CWCFVGR

-83 SYYGLFSPVIPIS
+83 SYYGLFSPVILIS

-147 GPMIFHSY
+147 GPLIFHSY

-225 EAGSCFWGGNIACNT
+225 EAGNCFLGKNIACNT
-240 MVGEEGNKLFFRKIA
+240 RRGGKGNKLFSEKIV
-255 CYMIPWRN
+255 CYVILQRN
-263 KKEFFEKKIACNTD
+263 K
-277 AEGGTGETKI
+277 
-287 CLCSENIACDV
+287 
-298 KSEGIIRGPE
+298 RGA
-308 GKNMIYRMRD
+308 
-318 GERQRITIT
+318 

-338 PMLIAVLMSGI
+338 PMLVAVLMSGI

-354 AAALTGQEGA
+354 AAALTGREGA
-364 KAGISLASL
+364 KAGVSLASV

-414 SWGCAAILTIPCF
+414 SWGCAAILTIPFF

-511 WRRKRLMLLMAS
+511 WRRKRLMFLMAS

-552 DPVIGQAVEETLER
+552 DPAIGQAVEETLER
-566 DEEFYRLEQAGSE
+566 DKGFYRLEQAGSE

-591 MRQYISSVYSSSYN
+591 RRQYISSVYSSSYN
-605 EEYQEF
+605 EGYQRF

-652 GYELVRSG
+652 GYELVRSR

-687 EELGFPYHQMAL
+687 EELDFPYHQMAL
-699 VYGAVGPAE
+699 VYGAVGPAG
-708 EDETESRG
+708 EDEPESRG
-716 TEGWEA
+716 TEG
-722 GSGSTEGRK
+722 
-731 AGIGSAERGEAGSR
+731 GEA
-745 SMEGG
+745 
-750 KTGSGSTEDREAGGG
+750 GSGSTEDREAGGG

-776 VRQALKPAEIVLPEE
+776 VRQALRPAEIVLPAE
-791 SSDSLQIVKTGD
+791 SSDSLQIEKTGD

-820 GMDKMDGRKPD
+820 GIGEMDGREPD

-836 GPEAAEAEEPE
+836 GTEAAEAEE

-882 SQDVS
+882 SQDVA

-896 LTARNHFYYNGNT
+896 LTAGNHFYYNGNT

-917 EQGVQSAELSFGKGD
+917 EQGKQSAELSFGKGD

-967 QTKGQV
+967 RTKGQV
-973 IAGSVD
+973 TAGSVD

-999 VDGKPVKATKV
+999 VDGETVEAKKV
-1010 NTAFLGFEI
+1010 NMAFLGFEI

-1042 VLGAVLLLFQVFWGR
+1042 VAGVVLLLFQVFGGR
-1057 VREAVHVTYTAAPSA
+1057 VREAVHVTYTVAPSA

-1077 HPMWKKM
+1077 RPMWKKM

>member
-1 MRYGQKYRWRCMRVL
+1 MRYGQKYSWRCMRVL

-28 CCFFVGR
+28 CWCFVGR

-83 SYYGLFSPVIPIS
+83 SYYGLFSPVILIS

-210 YGIYRYVEGKGRSGR
+210 YGIYRYVEGKGQSGR
-225 EAGSCFWGGNIACNT
+225 EAGNCFLGKNIACNT
-240 MVGEEGNKLFFRKIA
+240 RRGGKGNKLFSEKIV
-255 CYMIPWRN
+255 CYVILQRN
-263 KKEFFEKKIACNTD
+263 K
-277 AEGGTGETKI
+277 
-287 CLCSENIACDV
+287 
-298 KSEGIIRGPE
+298 RGA
-308 GKNMIYRMRD
+308 
-318 GERQRITIT
+318 

-338 PMLIAVLMSGI
+338 PMLVAVLMSGI

-354 AAALTGQEGA
+354 AAALTGREGA
-364 KAGISLASL
+364 KAGVSLASV

-414 SWGCAAILTIPCF
+414 SWGCAAILTIPFF

-467 AAGMVPFLMTMGLLA
+467 AAEMVPFLMTMGLLA

-511 WRRKRLMLLMAS
+511 WRRKRLMFLMAS

-552 DPVIGQAVEETLER
+552 DPAIGQAVEETLER
-566 DEEFYRLEQAGSE
+566 DKGFYRLEQAGSE

-591 MRQYISSVYSSSYN
+591 RRQYISSVYSSSYN
-605 EEYQEF
+605 EGYQRF

-652 GYELVRSG
+652 GYELVRSR

-687 EELGFPYHQMAL
+687 EELDFPYHQMAL
-699 VYGAVGPAE
+699 VYGAVGPAG
-708 EDETESRG
+708 EDEPESRG
-716 TEGWEA
+716 TEG
-722 GSGSTEGRK
+722 
-731 AGIGSAERGEAGSR
+731 GEA
-745 SMEGG
+745 
-750 KTGSGSTEDREAGGG
+750 GSGSTEDREAGGG

-776 VRQALKPAEIVLPEE
+776 VRQALRPAEIVLPAE

-820 GMDKMDGRKPD
+820 GIGEMDGREPD

-836 GPEAAEAEEPE
+836 GTEAAEAEE

-856 GAADPA
+856 GAADSA

-882 SQDVS
+882 SQDVA

-896 LTARNHFYYNGNT
+896 LTAGNHFYYNGNT

-917 EQGVQSAELSFGKGD
+917 EQGKQSAELSFGKGD

-973 IAGSVD
+973 TAGSVD

-999 VDGKPVKATKV
+999 VDGETVEAKKV
-1010 NTAFLGFEI
+1010 NMAFLGFEI

-1042 VLGAVLLLFQVFWGR
+1042 VAGVVLLLFQVFGGR
-1057 VREAVHVTYTAAPSA
+1057 VREAVHVTYTVAPSA

-1077 HPMWKKM
+1077 RPMWKKM

>member
-1 MRYGQKYRWRCMRVL
+1 MRYGQKYSWRCMRVL

-28 CCFFVGR
+28 CWCFVGR

-83 SYYGLFSPVIPIS
+83 SYYGLFSPVILIS

-225 EAGSCFWGGNIACNT
+225 EAGNCFLGKNIACNT
-240 MVGEEGNKLFFRKIA
+240 RRGGKGNKLFSEKIV
-255 CYMIPWRN
+255 CYVILQRN
-263 KKEFFEKKIACNTD
+263 K
-277 AEGGTGETKI
+277 
-287 CLCSENIACDV
+287 
-298 KSEGIIRGPE
+298 RGA
-308 GKNMIYRMRD
+308 
-318 GERQRITIT
+318 

-338 PMLIAVLMSGI
+338 PMLVAVLMSGI

-354 AAALTGQEGA
+354 AAALTGREGA
-364 KAGISLASL
+364 KAGVSLASV

-414 SWGCAAILTIPCF
+414 SWGCAAILTIPFF

-511 WRRKRLMLLMAS
+511 WRRKRLMFLMAS

-552 DPVIGQAVEETLER
+552 DPAIGQAVEETLER
-566 DEEFYRLEQAGSE
+566 DKGFYRLEQAGSE

-591 MRQYISSVYSSSYN
+591 RRQYISSVYSSSYN
-605 EEYQEF
+605 EGYQRF

-652 GYELVRSG
+652 GYELVRSR

-687 EELGFPYHQMAL
+687 EELDFPYHQMAL
-699 VYGAVGPAE
+699 VYGAVGPAG
-708 EDETESRG
+708 EDEPESRG
-716 TEGWEA
+716 TEG
-722 GSGSTEGRK
+722 
-731 AGIGSAERGEAGSR
+731 GEA
-745 SMEGG
+745 
-750 KTGSGSTEDREAGGG
+750 GSGSTEDREAGGG

-776 VRQALKPAEIVLPEE
+776 VRQALRPAEIVLPAE
-791 SSDSLQIVKTGD
+791 SSDSLQIEKTGD

-820 GMDKMDGRKPD
+820 GIGEMDGREPD

-836 GPEAAEAEEPE
+836 GTEAAEAEE

-882 SQDVS
+882 SQDVA

-896 LTARNHFYYNGNT
+896 LTAGNHFYYNGNT

-917 EQGVQSAELSFGKGD
+917 EQGKQSAELSFGKGD

-973 IAGSVD
+973 TAGSVD

-999 VDGKPVKATKV
+999 VDGETVEAKKV
-1010 NTAFLGFEI
+1010 NMAFLGFEI

-1042 VLGAVLLLFQVFWGR
+1042 VAGVVLLLFQVFGGR
-1057 VREAVHVTYTAAPSA
+1057 VREAVHVTYTVAPSA

-1077 HPMWKKM
+1077 RPMWKKM

>member
-1 MRYGQKYRWRCMRVL
+1 MRYGQKYSWRCMWVL

-28 CCFFVGR
+28 CWCFVGR

-83 SYYGLFSPVIPIS
+83 SYYGLFSPVILIS

-225 EAGSCFWGGNIACNT
+225 EAGNCFLGKNIACNT
-240 MVGEEGNKLFFRKIA
+240 RRGGKGNKLFSEKIV
-255 CYMIPWRN
+255 CYVILQRN
-263 KKEFFEKKIACNTD
+263 K
-277 AEGGTGETKI
+277 
-287 CLCSENIACDV
+287 
-298 KSEGIIRGPE
+298 RGA
-308 GKNMIYRMRD
+308 
-318 GERQRITIT
+318 

-338 PMLIAVLMSGI
+338 PMLVAVLMSGI

-354 AAALTGQEGA
+354 AAALTGREGA
-364 KAGISLASL
+364 KAGVSLASV

-414 SWGCAAILTIPCF
+414 SWGCAAILTIPFF

-511 WRRKRLMLLMAS
+511 WRRKRLMFLMAS

-552 DPVIGQAVEETLER
+552 DPAIGQAVEETLER
-566 DEEFYRLEQAGSE
+566 DKGFYRLEQAGSE

-591 MRQYISSVYSSSYN
+591 RRQYISSVYSSSYN
-605 EEYQEF
+605 EGYQRF

-652 GYELVRSG
+652 GYELVRSR

-687 EELGFPYHQMAL
+687 EELDFPYHQMAL

-708 EDETESRG
+708 EDEPESRG
-716 TEGWEA
+716 TEG
-722 GSGSTEGRK
+722 
-731 AGIGSAERGEAGSR
+731 GEA
-745 SMEGG
+745 
-750 KTGSGSTEDREAGGG
+750 GSGSTEDREAGGG

-776 VRQALKPAEIVLPEE
+776 VRQALRPAEIVLPAE
-791 SSDSLQIVKTGD
+791 SSDSLQIEKTGD

-820 GMDKMDGRKPD
+820 GIGEMDGREPD

-836 GPEAAEAEEPE
+836 GTEAAEAEE

-882 SQDVS
+882 SQDVA

-896 LTARNHFYYNGNT
+896 LTAGNHFYYNGNT

-917 EQGVQSAELSFGKGD
+917 EQGKQSAELSFGKGD

-973 IAGSVD
+973 TAGSVD

-999 VDGKPVKATKV
+999 VDGETVEAKKV
-1010 NTAFLGFEI
+1010 NMAFLGFEI

-1042 VLGAVLLLFQVFWGR
+1042 VAGVVLLLFQVFWGR
-1057 VREAVHVTYTAAPSA
+1057 AREAVHVTYTVAPSA

-1077 HPMWKKM
+1077 RPMWKKM

>member
-1 MRYGQKYRWRCMRVL
+1 MRYGQKYSWRCMRVL

-28 CCFFVGR
+28 CWCFVGR

-47 QHSVIPDYFR
+47 QHSVMPDYFR

-83 SYYGLFSPVIPIS
+83 SYYGLFSPVILIS

-210 YGIYRYVEGKGRSGR
+210 YGIYRYVEGKGQSGR
-225 EAGSCFWGGNIACNT
+225 EAGNCFLGKNIACNT
-240 MVGEEGNKLFFRKIA
+240 RRGGKGNKLFSEKIV
-255 CYMIPWRN
+255 CYVILQRN
-263 KKEFFEKKIACNTD
+263 KIGA
-277 AEGGTGETKI
+277 
-287 CLCSENIACDV
+287 
-298 KSEGIIRGPE
+298 
-308 GKNMIYRMRD
+308 
-318 GERQRITIT
+318 

-338 PMLIAVLMSGI
+338 PMLVAVLMSGI

-354 AAALTGQEGA
+354 AAALTGREGA
-364 KAGISLASL
+364 KAGVSLASV

-414 SWGCAAILTIPCF
+414 SWGCAAILTIPFF

-467 AAGMVPFLMTMGLLA
+467 AAEMVPFLMTMGLLA

-511 WRRKRLMLLMAS
+511 WRRKRLMFLMAS
-523 PVVFLILYGSVFHEK
+523 AVVFLILYGSVFHEK

-552 DPVIGQAVEETLER
+552 DPAIGQAVEETLER
-566 DEEFYRLEQAGSE
+566 DKGFYRLEQAGSE

-591 MRQYISSVYSSSYN
+591 RRQYISSVYSSSYN
-605 EEYQEF
+605 EGYQRF

-652 GYELVRSG
+652 GYELVRSR

-687 EELGFPYHQMAL
+687 EELDFPYHQMAL
-699 VYGAVGPAE
+699 VYGAVGPAG
-708 EDETESRG
+708 EDEPESRG
-716 TEGWEA
+716 TEG
-722 GSGSTEGRK
+722 
-731 AGIGSAERGEAGSR
+731 GEA
-745 SMEGG
+745 
-750 KTGSGSTEDREAGGG
+750 GSGSTEDREAGGG

-776 VRQALKPAEIVLPEE
+776 VRQALRPAEIVLPAE
-791 SSDSLQIVKTGD
+791 SSDSLQIEKTGD

-820 GMDKMDGRKPD
+820 GIGEMDGREPD

-836 GPEAAEAEEPE
+836 GTEAAEAEE

-856 GAADPA
+856 GAADSA

-882 SQDVS
+882 SQDVA

-896 LTARNHFYYNGNT
+896 LTAGNHFYYNGNT

-917 EQGVQSAELSFGKGD
+917 EQGKQSAELSFGKGD

-973 IAGSVD
+973 TAGSVD

-999 VDGKPVKATKV
+999 VDGETVEAKKV
-1010 NTAFLGFEI
+1010 NMAFLGFEI

-1042 VLGAVLLLFQVFWGR
+1042 VAGVVLLLFQVFGGR
-1057 VREAVHVTYTAAPSA
+1057 VREAVHVTYTVAPSA

-1077 HPMWKKM
+1077 RPMWKKM

>member
-1 MRYGQKYRWRCMRVL
+1 MRYGQKYSWRCMWVL

-28 CCFFVGR
+28 CWCFVGR

-83 SYYGLFSPVIPIS
+83 SYYGLFSPVILIS

-225 EAGSCFWGGNIACNT
+225 EAGNCFLGKNIACNT
-240 MVGEEGNKLFFRKIA
+240 RRGGKGNKLFSEKIV
-255 CYMIPWRN
+255 CYVILQRN
-263 KKEFFEKKIACNTD
+263 K
-277 AEGGTGETKI
+277 
-287 CLCSENIACDV
+287 
-298 KSEGIIRGPE
+298 RGA
-308 GKNMIYRMRD
+308 
-318 GERQRITIT
+318 

-338 PMLIAVLMSGI
+338 PMLVAVLMSGI

-354 AAALTGQEGA
+354 AAALTGREGA
-364 KAGISLASL
+364 KAGVSLASV

-414 SWGCAAILTIPCF
+414 SWGCAAILTIPFF

-511 WRRKRLMLLMAS
+511 WRRKRLMFLMAS

-552 DPVIGQAVEETLER
+552 DPAIGQAVEETLER
-566 DEEFYRLEQAGSE
+566 DKGFYRLEQAGSE

-591 MRQYISSVYSSSYN
+591 RRQYISSVYSSSYN
-605 EEYQEF
+605 EGYQRF

-652 GYELVRSG
+652 GYELVRSR

-687 EELGFPYHQMAL
+687 EELDFPYHQMAL

-708 EDETESRG
+708 EDEPESRG
-716 TEGWEA
+716 TEG
-722 GSGSTEGRK
+722 
-731 AGIGSAERGEAGSR
+731 GEA
-745 SMEGG
+745 
-750 KTGSGSTEDREAGGG
+750 GSGSTEDREAGGG

-776 VRQALKPAEIVLPEE
+776 VRQALRPAEIVLPAE
-791 SSDSLQIVKTGD
+791 SSDSLQIEKTGD

-820 GMDKMDGRKPD
+820 GIGEMDGREPD

-836 GPEAAEAEEPE
+836 GTEAAEAEE

-882 SQDVS
+882 SQDVA

-896 LTARNHFYYNGNT
+896 LTAGNHFYYNGNT

-917 EQGVQSAELSFGKGD
+917 EQGKQSAELSFGKGD

-973 IAGSVD
+973 TAGSVD

-999 VDGKPVKATKV
+999 VDGETVEAKKV
-1010 NTAFLGFEI
+1010 NMAFLGFEI

-1042 VLGAVLLLFQVFWGR
+1042 VAGVVLLLFQVFGGR
-1057 VREAVHVTYTAAPSA
+1057 VREAVHVTYTVAPSA

-1077 HPMWKKM
+1077 RPMWKKM

>member
-1 MRYGQKYRWRCMRVL
+1 MRYGQKYSWRCMWVL

-28 CCFFVGR
+28 CWCFVGR

-83 SYYGLFSPVIPIS
+83 SYYGLFSPVILIS

-225 EAGSCFWGGNIACNT
+225 EAGNCFLGKNIACNT
-240 MVGEEGNKLFFRKIA
+240 RRGGKGNKLFSEKIV
-255 CYMIPWRN
+255 CYVILQRN
-263 KKEFFEKKIACNTD
+263 K
-277 AEGGTGETKI
+277 
-287 CLCSENIACDV
+287 
-298 KSEGIIRGPE
+298 RGA
-308 GKNMIYRMRD
+308 
-318 GERQRITIT
+318 

-338 PMLIAVLMSGI
+338 PMLVAVLMSGI

-354 AAALTGQEGA
+354 AAALTGREGA
-364 KAGISLASL
+364 KAGVSLASV

-414 SWGCAAILTIPCF
+414 SWGCAAILTIPFF

-511 WRRKRLMLLMAS
+511 WRRKRLMFLMAS

-552 DPVIGQAVEETLER
+552 DPAIGQAVEETLER
-566 DEEFYRLEQAGSE
+566 DKGFYRLEQAGSE

-591 MRQYISSVYSSSYN
+591 RRQYISSVYSSSYN
-605 EEYQEF
+605 EGYQRF

-652 GYELVRSG
+652 GYELVRSR

-687 EELGFPYHQMAL
+687 EELDFPYHQMAL
-699 VYGAVGPAE
+699 VYGAVGPAG
-708 EDETESRG
+708 EDEPESRG
-716 TEGWEA
+716 TEG
-722 GSGSTEGRK
+722 
-731 AGIGSAERGEAGSR
+731 GEA
-745 SMEGG
+745 
-750 KTGSGSTEDREAGGG
+750 GSGSTEDREAGGG

-776 VRQALKPAEIVLPEE
+776 VRQALRPAEIVLPAE
-791 SSDSLQIVKTGD
+791 SSDSLQIEKTGD

-820 GMDKMDGRKPD
+820 GIGEMDGREPD

-836 GPEAAEAEEPE
+836 GTEAAEAEE

-882 SQDVS
+882 SQDVA

-896 LTARNHFYYNGNT
+896 LTAGNHFYYNGNT
-909 TFSFAVLL
+909 TFSSAVLL
-917 EQGVQSAELSFGKGD
+917 EQGKQSAELSFGKGD

-973 IAGSVD
+973 TAGSVD

-999 VDGKPVKATKV
+999 VDGETVEAKKV
-1010 NTAFLGFEI
+1010 NMAFLGFEI

-1042 VLGAVLLLFQVFWGR
+1042 VAGVVLLLFQVFGGR
-1057 VREAVHVTYTAAPSA
+1057 VREAVHVTYTVAPSA

-1077 HPMWKKM
+1077 RPMWKKM

>member
-1 MRYGQKYRWRCMRVL
+1 MRYGQKYSWRCMRVL

-28 CCFFVGR
+28 CWCFVGR

-83 SYYGLFSPVIPIS
+83 SYYGLFSPVILIS

-210 YGIYRYVEGKGRSGR
+210 YGIYRYVEGKGQSGR
-225 EAGSCFWGGNIACNT
+225 EAGNCFLGKNIACNT
-240 MVGEEGNKLFFRKIA
+240 RRGGKGNKLFSEKIV
-255 CYMIPWRN
+255 CYVILQRN
-263 KKEFFEKKIACNTD
+263 KIGA
-277 AEGGTGETKI
+277 
-287 CLCSENIACDV
+287 
-298 KSEGIIRGPE
+298 
-308 GKNMIYRMRD
+308 
-318 GERQRITIT
+318 

-338 PMLIAVLMSGI
+338 PMLVAVLMSGI

-354 AAALTGQEGA
+354 AAALTGREGA
-364 KAGISLASL
+364 KAGVSLASV

-414 SWGCAAILTIPCF
+414 SWGCAAILTIPFF

-467 AAGMVPFLMTMGLLA
+467 AAEMVPFLMTMGLLA

-511 WRRKRLMLLMAS
+511 WRRKRLMFLMAS

-552 DPVIGQAVEETLER
+552 DPAIGQAVEETLER
-566 DEEFYRLEQAGSE
+566 DKGFYRLEQAGSE

-591 MRQYISSVYSSSYN
+591 RRQYISSVYSSSYN
-605 EEYQEF
+605 EGYQRF

-643 YLISEEEVP
+643 YLISEEEIP
-652 GYELVRSG
+652 GYELVRSR
-660 DGMDI
+660 DGMNI

-687 EELGFPYHQMAL
+687 EELDFPYHQMAL
-699 VYGAVGPAE
+699 VYGAVGPAG
-708 EDETESRG
+708 EDEPESRG
-716 TEGWEA
+716 TEG
-722 GSGSTEGRK
+722 
-731 AGIGSAERGEAGSR
+731 GEA
-745 SMEGG
+745 
-750 KTGSGSTEDREAGGG
+750 GSGSTEDREAGGG

-776 VRQALKPAEIVLPEE
+776 VRQALRPAEIVLPAE
-791 SSDSLQIVKTGD
+791 SSDSLQIEKTGD

-820 GMDKMDGRKPD
+820 GIGEMDGREPD

-836 GPEAAEAEEPE
+836 GTEAAEAEE

-856 GAADPA
+856 GAADSA

-882 SQDVS
+882 SQDVA

-896 LTARNHFYYNGNT
+896 LTAGNHFYYNGNT

-917 EQGVQSAELSFGKGD
+917 EQGKQSAELSFGKGD

-973 IAGSVD
+973 TAGSVD

-999 VDGKPVKATKV
+999 VDGEPVEAKKV
-1010 NTAFLGFEI
+1010 NMAFLGFEI

-1042 VLGAVLLLFQVFWGR
+1042 VAGVVLLLFQVFGGR
-1057 VREAVHVTYTAAPSA
+1057 VREAVHVTYTVAPSA

-1077 HPMWKKM
+1077 RPMWKKM

>member
-1 MRYGQKYRWRCMRVL
+1 MRYGQKYSWRCMWVL

-28 CCFFVGR
+28 CWCFVGR

-83 SYYGLFSPVIPIS
+83 SYYGLFSPVILIS

-225 EAGSCFWGGNIACNT
+225 EAGNCFLGKNIACNT
-240 MVGEEGNKLFFRKIA
+240 RRGGKGNKLFSEKIV
-255 CYMIPWRN
+255 CYVILQRN
-263 KKEFFEKKIACNTD
+263 K
-277 AEGGTGETKI
+277 
-287 CLCSENIACDV
+287 
-298 KSEGIIRGPE
+298 RGA
-308 GKNMIYRMRD
+308 
-318 GERQRITIT
+318 

-338 PMLIAVLMSGI
+338 PMLVAVLMSGI

-354 AAALTGQEGA
+354 AAALTGREGA
-364 KAGISLASL
+364 KAGVSLASV

-414 SWGCAAILTIPCF
+414 SWGCAAILTIPFF

-511 WRRKRLMLLMAS
+511 WRRKRLMFLMAS

-552 DPVIGQAVEETLER
+552 DPAIGQAVEETLER
-566 DEEFYRLEQAGSE
+566 DKGFYRLEQAGSE

-591 MRQYISSVYSSSYN
+591 RRQYISSVYSSSYN
-605 EEYQEF
+605 EGYQRF

-652 GYELVRSG
+652 GYELVRSR

-687 EELGFPYHQMAL
+687 EELDFPYHQMAL
-699 VYGAVGPAE
+699 VYGAVGPAG
-708 EDETESRG
+708 EDEPESRG
-716 TEGWEA
+716 TEG
-722 GSGSTEGRK
+722 
-731 AGIGSAERGEAGSR
+731 GEA
-745 SMEGG
+745 
-750 KTGSGSTEDREAGGG
+750 GSGSTEDREAGGG

-776 VRQALKPAEIVLPEE
+776 VLQALRPAEIVLPAE
-791 SSDSLQIVKTGD
+791 SSDSLQIEKTGD

-820 GMDKMDGRKPD
+820 GIGEMDGREPD

-836 GPEAAEAEEPE
+836 GTEAAEAEE

-882 SQDVS
+882 SQDVA

-896 LTARNHFYYNGNT
+896 LTAGNHFYYNGNT

-917 EQGVQSAELSFGKGD
+917 EQGKQSAELSFGKGD

-973 IAGSVD
+973 TAGSVD

-999 VDGKPVKATKV
+999 VDGETVEAKKV
-1010 NTAFLGFEI
+1010 NMAFLGFEI

-1042 VLGAVLLLFQVFWGR
+1042 VAGVVLLLFQVFGGR
-1057 VREAVHVTYTAAPSA
+1057 VREAVHVTYTVAPSA

-1077 HPMWKKM
+1077 RPMWKKM

>member
-1 MRYGQKYRWRCMRVL
+1 MRNGQKYRWCCMRGMS
-16 PFLLLGLASVFF
+16 FLLLGLAAVFF
-28 CCFFVGR
+28 CWFFVGR
-35 FGIFGSNVDWIS
+35 LGIFGSNVDWIS

-83 SYYGLFSPVIPIS
+83 SYYGLFSPVILIS
-96 YLFPSVKMGD
+96 YLLPFVKMGD
-106 YLMGASIVSLTA
+106 YLMGASVISLTA
-118 SAELLYGWLL
+118 SVELLYGWLL
-128 RRGFSGRISFM
+128 KRGFSGRISFM

-166 LCMAFWGVDNYFE
+166 LCMAFWGVDRYFE

-210 YGIYRYVEGKGRSGR
+210 YGIYRYVERKGQIRR
-225 EAGSCFWGGNIACNT
+225 EAEN
-240 MVGEEGNKLFFRKIA
+240 FF
-255 CYMIPWRN
+255 
-263 KKEFFEKKIACNTD
+263 
-277 AEGGTGETKI
+277 TG
-287 CLCSENIACDV
+287 ENIACDLNEGGKGKRIFPKKIVCYVIPFRNKKELFGKKIACDTDTRREAREIKECLCQKNIACNV
-298 KSEGIIRGPE
+298 KNEEAIRE
-308 GKNMIYRMRD
+308 TTGKNLIYNLAD
-318 GERQRITIT
+318 GERQRITVA

-338 PMLIAVLMSGI
+338 PMLIAVLLSGI

-354 AAALTGQEGA
+354 AASLTGREGA
-364 KAGISLASL
+364 KAAVSLASL
-373 WIPNLQVDRLIYT
+373 LVPNLQVDRLIYT

-392 PTLMITVLITG
+392 PTLMITVLIMG

-414 SWGCAAILTIPCF
+414 SWGCAAILTIPFF

-461 NREISF
+461 NGEISF
-467 AAGMVPFLMTMGLLA
+467 AAGMIPFLVTMELLA
-482 LGQRHSEFS
+482 LGQRNSEFS

-498 ADGAIM
+498 ADGVIM

-523 PVVFLILYGSVFHEK
+523 PVIFLILYGSVFHEK

-545 EFYEAVT
+545 EFYERVT
-552 DPVIGQAVEETLER
+552 DPAVGQAAEEILEGDR
-566 DEEFYRLEQAGSE
+566 GFYRMEQTGSE

-605 EEYQEF
+605 EEYQKF
-611 RKDVF
+611 RKNVF

-643 YLISEEEVP
+643 YLISEEEIP
-652 GYELVRSG
+652 GYELVGSG
-660 DGMDI
+660 DGADI
-665 YENECAAPAA
+665 YENKCAAPVA
-675 YVTDRIISENTY
+675 YVTDRMISETTY
-687 EELGFPYHQMAL
+687 DELDFPDQQMAL
-699 VYGAVGPAE
+699 VYGAVEPAG
-708 EDETESRG
+708 EDEP
-716 TEGWEA
+716 
-722 GSGSTEGRK
+722 GSGG
-731 AGIGSAERGEAGSR
+731 A
-745 SMEGG
+745 EGG
-750 KTGSGSTEDREAGGG
+750 KAGAG
-765 STEMERQILEE
+765 STEMERRILEE

-791 SSDSLQIVKTGD
+791 DRDSLQIVKTEE

-815 RAEIS
+815 RAEVS
-820 GMDKMDGRKPD
+820 GIGEMDAQEPD
-831 RSGDS
+831 RDEASGIVDKEQAR
-836 GPEAAEAEEPE
+836 P
-847 PRLGMDSGS
+847 
-856 GAADPA
+856 
-862 DAAEP
+862 AEP
-867 GQILFLQFQVKNHHP
+867 DRILFLQFEVKNNHP
-882 SQDVS
+882 SQDIA
-887 VRLEGEQNK
+887 VRLEGERNK

-917 EQGVQSAELSFGKGD
+917 EQGEQSAELSFGKGD

-967 QTKGQV
+967 RTKGQV

-999 VDGKPVKATKV
+999 VDGESVEAKKV

-1030 HAPGRTA
+1030 HAPGRQA

-1042 VLGAVLLLFQVFWGR
+1042 ASGAVLLLFLMFGDVRGLRRKTGR
-1057 VREAVHVTYTAAPSA
+1057 I
-1072 RFAPV
+1072 
-1077 HPMWKKM
+1077 

>member
-1 MRYGQKYRWRCMRVL
+1 MRYGQKYSWRCMWVL

-28 CCFFVGR
+28 CWCFVGR

-83 SYYGLFSPVIPIS
+83 SYYGLFSPVILIS

-225 EAGSCFWGGNIACNT
+225 EAGNCFLGKNIACNT
-240 MVGEEGNKLFFRKIA
+240 RRGGKGNKLFSEKIV
-255 CYMIPWRN
+255 CYVILQRN
-263 KKEFFEKKIACNTD
+263 K
-277 AEGGTGETKI
+277 
-287 CLCSENIACDV
+287 
-298 KSEGIIRGPE
+298 RGA
-308 GKNMIYRMRD
+308 
-318 GERQRITIT
+318 

-338 PMLIAVLMSGI
+338 PMLVAVLMSGI

-354 AAALTGQEGA
+354 AAALTGREGA
-364 KAGISLASL
+364 KAGVSLASV

-414 SWGCAAILTIPCF
+414 SWGCAAILTIPFF

-511 WRRKRLMLLMAS
+511 WRRKRLMFLMAS

-552 DPVIGQAVEETLER
+552 DPAIGQAVEEILER
-566 DEEFYRLEQAGSE
+566 DKGFYRLEQAGSE

-591 MRQYISSVYSSSYN
+591 RRQYISSVYSSSYN
-605 EEYQEF
+605 EGYQRF

-652 GYELVRSG
+652 GYELVRSR

-687 EELGFPYHQMAL
+687 EELDFPYHQMAL
-699 VYGAVGPAE
+699 VYGAVGPAG
-708 EDETESRG
+708 EDEPESRG
-716 TEGWEA
+716 TEG
-722 GSGSTEGRK
+722 
-731 AGIGSAERGEAGSR
+731 GEA
-745 SMEGG
+745 
-750 KTGSGSTEDREAGGG
+750 GSGSTEDREAGGG

-776 VRQALKPAEIVLPEE
+776 VRQALRPAEIVLPAE
-791 SSDSLQIVKTGD
+791 SSDSLQIEKTGD

-820 GMDKMDGRKPD
+820 GIGEMDGREPD

-836 GPEAAEAEEPE
+836 GTEAAEAEE

-882 SQDVS
+882 SQDVA

-896 LTARNHFYYNGNT
+896 LTAGNHFYYNGNT

-917 EQGVQSAELSFGKGD
+917 EQGKQSAELSFGKGD

-973 IAGSVD
+973 TAGSVD

-999 VDGKPVKATKV
+999 VDGETVEAKKV
-1010 NTAFLGFEI
+1010 NMAFLGFEI

-1042 VLGAVLLLFQVFWGR
+1042 VAGVVLLLFQVFGGR
-1057 VREAVHVTYTAAPSA
+1057 VREAVHVTYTVAPSA

-1077 HPMWKKM
+1077 RPMWKKM

>member
-1 MRYGQKYRWRCMRVL
+1 MRYGQKYSWRCMRVL

-28 CCFFVGR
+28 CWCFVGR

-83 SYYGLFSPVIPIS
+83 SYYGLFSPVILIS

-210 YGIYRYVEGKGRSGR
+210 YGIYRYVEGKGQSGR
-225 EAGSCFWGGNIACNT
+225 EAGNCFLGKNIACNT
-240 MVGEEGNKLFFRKIA
+240 RRGGKGNKLFSEKIV
-255 CYMIPWRN
+255 CYVILQRN
-263 KKEFFEKKIACNTD
+263 KIGA
-277 AEGGTGETKI
+277 
-287 CLCSENIACDV
+287 
-298 KSEGIIRGPE
+298 
-308 GKNMIYRMRD
+308 
-318 GERQRITIT
+318 

-338 PMLIAVLMSGI
+338 PMLVAVLMSGI

-354 AAALTGQEGA
+354 AAALTGREGA
-364 KAGISLASL
+364 KAGVSLASV

-414 SWGCAAILTIPCF
+414 SWGCAAILTIPFF

-511 WRRKRLMLLMAS
+511 WRRKRLMFLMAS

-552 DPVIGQAVEETLER
+552 DPAIGQAVEETLER
-566 DEEFYRLEQAGSE
+566 DKGFYRLEQAGSE

-591 MRQYISSVYSSSYN
+591 RRQYISSVYSSSYN
-605 EEYQEF
+605 EGYQRF

-643 YLISEEEVP
+643 YLISEEEIP
-652 GYELVRSG
+652 GYELVRSR
-660 DGMDI
+660 DGMNI

-675 YVTDRIISENTY
+675 YVTDRMISETTY
-687 EELGFPYHQMAL
+687 EELRFPYHQMAL
-699 VYGAVGPAE
+699 VYGAVGPAG
-708 EDETESRG
+708 EDEPESRG
-716 TEGWEA
+716 TEG
-722 GSGSTEGRK
+722 
-731 AGIGSAERGEAGSR
+731 GEA
-745 SMEGG
+745 
-750 KTGSGSTEDREAGGG
+750 GSGSTEDREAGGG
-765 STEMERQILEE
+765 STEMERRILEE
-776 VRQALKPAEIVLPEE
+776 VRQALKPAEIVLPAE
-791 SSDSLQIVKTGD
+791 SSDSLQIEKTGD

-820 GMDKMDGRKPD
+820 GMGEMDGREPD

-836 GPEAAEAEEPE
+836 GMEAAEAEEP
-847 PRLGMDSGS
+847 RRGMDSGS
-856 GAADPA
+856 GAADSA

-882 SQDVS
+882 SKDVA

-896 LTARNHFYYNGNT
+896 LTAGNHFYYNGNT

-917 EQGVQSAELSFGKGD
+917 EQGKQSAELSFGKGD

-973 IAGSVD
+973 TAGSVD

-999 VDGKPVKATKV
+999 VDGEPVEAKKV
-1010 NTAFLGFEI
+1010 NMAFLGFEI

-1042 VLGAVLLLFQVFWGR
+1042 VAGVVLLLFQVFGGR
-1057 VREAVHVTYTAAPSA
+1057 VREAVHVTYTVAPSA

-1077 HPMWKKM
+1077 RPMWKKM

>member
-1 MRYGQKYRWRCMRVL
+1 MRYGQKYSWRCMRVL

-28 CCFFVGR
+28 CWCFVGR

-83 SYYGLFSPVIPIS
+83 SYYGLFSPVILIS

-210 YGIYRYVEGKGRSGR
+210 YGIYRYVEGKGQSGR
-225 EAGSCFWGGNIACNT
+225 EAGNCFLGKNIACNT
-240 MVGEEGNKLFFRKIA
+240 RRGGKGNKLFSEKIV
-255 CYMIPWRN
+255 CYVILQRN
-263 KKEFFEKKIACNTD
+263 KIGA
-277 AEGGTGETKI
+277 
-287 CLCSENIACDV
+287 
-298 KSEGIIRGPE
+298 
-308 GKNMIYRMRD
+308 
-318 GERQRITIT
+318 

-338 PMLIAVLMSGI
+338 PMLVAVLMSGI

-354 AAALTGQEGA
+354 AAALTGREGA
-364 KAGISLASL
+364 KAGVSLASV

-414 SWGCAAILTIPCF
+414 SWGCAAILTIPFF

-467 AAGMVPFLMTMGLLA
+467 AAEMVPFLMTMGLLA

-511 WRRKRLMLLMAS
+511 WRRKRLMFLMAS

-552 DPVIGQAVEETLER
+552 DPAIGQAVEEILER
-566 DEEFYRLEQAGSE
+566 DKGFYRLEQAGSE

-591 MRQYISSVYSSSYN
+591 RRQYISSVYSSSYN
-605 EEYQEF
+605 EGYQRF

-652 GYELVRSG
+652 GYELVRSR

-687 EELGFPYHQMAL
+687 EELDFPYHQMAL
-699 VYGAVGPAE
+699 VYGAVGPAG
-708 EDETESRG
+708 EDEPESRG
-716 TEGWEA
+716 TEG
-722 GSGSTEGRK
+722 
-731 AGIGSAERGEAGSR
+731 GEA
-745 SMEGG
+745 
-750 KTGSGSTEDREAGGG
+750 GSGSTEDREAGGG

-776 VRQALKPAEIVLPEE
+776 VRQALRPAEIVLPAE
-791 SSDSLQIVKTGD
+791 SSDSLQIEKTGD

-820 GMDKMDGRKPD
+820 GIGEMDGREPD

-836 GPEAAEAEEPE
+836 GTEAAEAEE

-856 GAADPA
+856 GAADSA

-882 SQDVS
+882 SQDVA

-896 LTARNHFYYNGNT
+896 LTAGNHFYYNGNT

-917 EQGVQSAELSFGKGD
+917 EQGKQSAELSFGKGD

-973 IAGSVD
+973 TAGSVD

-999 VDGKPVKATKV
+999 VDGETVEAKKV
-1010 NTAFLGFEI
+1010 NMAFLGFEI

-1042 VLGAVLLLFQVFWGR
+1042 VAGVVLLLFQVFGGR
-1057 VREAVHVTYTAAPSA
+1057 VREAVHVTYTVAPSA

-1077 HPMWKKM
+1077 RPMWKKM

>member
-1 MRYGQKYRWRCMRVL
+1 MRYGQKYSWRCMRVL

-28 CCFFVGR
+28 CWCFVGR

-83 SYYGLFSPVIPIS
+83 SYYGLFSPVILIS

-210 YGIYRYVEGKGRSGR
+210 YGIYRYVEGKGQSGR
-225 EAGSCFWGGNIACNT
+225 EAGNCFLGKNIACNT
-240 MVGEEGNKLFFRKIA
+240 RRGGKGNKLFSEKIV
-255 CYMIPWRN
+255 CYVILQRN
-263 KKEFFEKKIACNTD
+263 K
-277 AEGGTGETKI
+277 
-287 CLCSENIACDV
+287 
-298 KSEGIIRGPE
+298 RGA
-308 GKNMIYRMRD
+308 
-318 GERQRITIT
+318 

-338 PMLIAVLMSGI
+338 PMLVAVLMSGI

-354 AAALTGQEGA
+354 AAALTGREGA
-364 KAGISLASL
+364 KAGVSLASV

-414 SWGCAAILTIPCF
+414 SWGCAAILTIPFF

-467 AAGMVPFLMTMGLLA
+467 AAEMVPFLMTMGLLA

-511 WRRKRLMLLMAS
+511 WRRKRLMFLMAS

-552 DPVIGQAVEETLER
+552 DPAIGQAVEETLER
-566 DEEFYRLEQAGSE
+566 DKGFYRLEQAGSE

-591 MRQYISSVYSSSYN
+591 RRQYISSVYSSSYN
-605 EEYQEF
+605 EGYQRF

-652 GYELVRSG
+652 GYELVRSR

-687 EELGFPYHQMAL
+687 EELDFPYHQMAL
-699 VYGAVGPAE
+699 VYGAVGPAG
-708 EDETESRG
+708 EDEPESRG
-716 TEGWEA
+716 TEG
-722 GSGSTEGRK
+722 
-731 AGIGSAERGEAGSR
+731 GEA
-745 SMEGG
+745 
-750 KTGSGSTEDREAGGG
+750 GSGSTEDREAGGG

-776 VRQALKPAEIVLPEE
+776 VRQALRPAEIVLPAE
-791 SSDSLQIVKTGD
+791 SSDSLQIEKTGD

-820 GMDKMDGRKPD
+820 GIGEMDGREPD

-836 GPEAAEAEEPE
+836 GTEAAEAEE

-856 GAADPA
+856 GAADSA

-882 SQDVS
+882 SQDVA

-896 LTARNHFYYNGNT
+896 LTAGNHFYYNGNT

-917 EQGVQSAELSFGKGD
+917 EQGKQSAELSFGKGD

-973 IAGSVD
+973 TAGSVD

-999 VDGKPVKATKV
+999 VDGEPVEAKKV
-1010 NTAFLGFEI
+1010 NMAFLGFEI

-1042 VLGAVLLLFQVFWGR
+1042 VAGVVLLLFQVFGGR
-1057 VREAVHVTYTAAPSA
+1057 VREAVHVTYTVAPSA

-1077 HPMWKKM
+1077 RPMWKKM

>member
-1 MRYGQKYRWRCMRVL
+1 
-16 PFLLLGLASVFF
+16 
-28 CCFFVGR
+28 
-35 FGIFGSNVDWIS
+35 
-47 QHSVIPDYFR
+47 
-57 KQFYETGELFPEFAA
+57 
-72 NIGGGQNIYHF
+72 
-83 SYYGLFSPVIPIS
+83 
-96 YLFPSVKMGD
+96 
-106 YLMGASIVSLTA
+106 
-118 SAELLYGWLL
+118 
-128 RRGFSGRISFM
+128 
-139 TALMYLLS
+139 
-147 GPMIFHSY
+147 
-155 CQIMFVNYMPF
+155 
-166 LCMAFWGVDNYFE
+166 
-179 KGGKLLYTVSVFL
+179 
-192 MILTSF
+192 
-198 YFSIGGMLVLVL
+198 
-210 YGIYRYVEGKGRSGR
+210 
-225 EAGSCFWGGNIACNT
+225 
-240 MVGEEGNKLFFRKIA
+240 
-255 CYMIPWRN
+255 
-263 KKEFFEKKIACNTD
+263 
-277 AEGGTGETKI
+277 
-287 CLCSENIACDV
+287 
-298 KSEGIIRGPE
+298 
-308 GKNMIYRMRD
+308 
-318 GERQRITIT
+318 
-327 GFLRDGIRFLW
+327 
-338 PMLIAVLMSGI
+338 
-349 LLIPT
+349 
-354 AAALTGQEGA
+354 
-364 KAGISLASL
+364 
-373 WIPNLQVDRLIYT
+373 
-386 PYGIGL
+386 
-392 PTLMITVLITG
+392 
-403 FTYKKAEERVL
+403 
-414 SWGCAAILTIPCF
+414 
-427 AWALNGGLYVRDK
+427 
-440 ALIPCLPLLCYLIAC
+440 
-455 YLKKLE
+455 
-461 NREISF
+461 
-467 AAGMVPFLMTMGLLA
+467 
-482 LGQRHSEFS
+482 
-491 QYGALFL
+491 
-498 ADGAIM
+498 M

-552 DPVIGQAVEETLER
+552 DPAIGQAVEETLER
-566 DEEFYRLEQAGSE
+566 DEGFYRLEQAGSE

-591 MRQYISSVYSSSYN
+591 RRQYISSVYSSSYN
-605 EEYQEF
+605 EGYQRF

-652 GYELVRSG
+652 GYELVRSR

-675 YVTDRIISENTY
+675 YVTDRIISETTY
-687 EELGFPYHQMAL
+687 EELDFPYHQMAL

-708 EDETESRG
+708 EDP
-716 TEGWEA
+716 
-722 GSGSTEGRK
+722 
-731 AGIGSAERGEAGSR
+731 
-745 SMEGG
+745 
-750 KTGSGSTEDREAGGG
+750 EAGGG

-776 VRQALKPAEIVLPEE
+776 VRQALRPAEIVLPEE

-847 PRLGMDSGS
+847 PRRGMDSGS

-882 SQDVS
+882 SQDVA

-917 EQGVQSAELSFGKGD
+917 EQGEQSAELSFGKGD

-1037 GAWCS
+1037 GARCS
-1042 VLGAVLLLFQVFWGR
+1042 VLGAVLLLFQVFGGR
-1057 VREAVHVTYTAAPSA
+1057 VREAVHITYTAAPSA
-1072 RFAPV
+1072 RFAPAR
-1077 HPMWKKM
+1077 PMWKKM

>member
-1 MRYGQKYRWRCMRVL
+1 MRYGQKYSWRCMRVL

-28 CCFFVGR
+28 CWCFVGR

-83 SYYGLFSPVIPIS
+83 SYYGLFSPVILIS

-225 EAGSCFWGGNIACNT
+225 EAGNCFLGKNIACNT
-240 MVGEEGNKLFFRKIA
+240 RRGGKGNKLFSEKIV
-255 CYMIPWRN
+255 CYVILQRN
-263 KKEFFEKKIACNTD
+263 K
-277 AEGGTGETKI
+277 
-287 CLCSENIACDV
+287 
-298 KSEGIIRGPE
+298 RGA
-308 GKNMIYRMRD
+308 
-318 GERQRITIT
+318 

-338 PMLIAVLMSGI
+338 PMLVAVLMSGI

-354 AAALTGQEGA
+354 AAALTGREGA
-364 KAGISLASL
+364 KAGVSLASV

-414 SWGCAAILTIPCF
+414 SWGCAAILTIPFF

-511 WRRKRLMLLMAS
+511 WRRKRLMFLMAS

-552 DPVIGQAVEETLER
+552 DPAIGQAVEETLER
-566 DEEFYRLEQAGSE
+566 DKGFYRLEQAGSE

-591 MRQYISSVYSSSYN
+591 RRQYISSVYSSSYN
-605 EEYQEF
+605 EGYQRF

-652 GYELVRSG
+652 GYELVRSR

-687 EELGFPYHQMAL
+687 EELDFPYHQMAL
-699 VYGAVGPAE
+699 VYGAVGPAG
-708 EDETESRG
+708 EDEPESRG
-716 TEGWEA
+716 TEG
-722 GSGSTEGRK
+722 
-731 AGIGSAERGEAGSR
+731 GEA
-745 SMEGG
+745 
-750 KTGSGSTEDREAGGG
+750 GSGSTEDREAGGG

-776 VRQALKPAEIVLPEE
+776 VRQALRPAEIVLPAE
-791 SSDSLQIVKTGD
+791 SSDSLQIEKTGD

-820 GMDKMDGRKPD
+820 GIGEMDGREPD

-836 GPEAAEAEEPE
+836 GTEAAEAEE

-882 SQDVS
+882 SQDVA

-896 LTARNHFYYNGNT
+896 LTTGNHFYYNGNT

-917 EQGVQSAELSFGKGD
+917 EQGKQSAELSFGKGD

-973 IAGSVD
+973 TAGSVD

-999 VDGKPVKATKV
+999 VDGETVEAKKV
-1010 NTAFLGFEI
+1010 NMAFLGFEI

-1042 VLGAVLLLFQVFWGR
+1042 VAGVVLLLFQVFGGR
-1057 VREAVHVTYTAAPSA
+1057 VREAVHVTYTVAPSA

-1077 HPMWKKM
+1077 RPMWKKM

>member
-1 MRYGQKYRWRCMRVL
+1 MRYGQKYSWRRMRVL
-16 PFLLLGLASVFF
+16 PFLLLVLASVFF
-28 CCFFVGR
+28 CWCFVGR

-83 SYYGLFSPVIPIS
+83 SYYGLFSPVILIS

-225 EAGSCFWGGNIACNT
+225 EAGNCFLGKNIACNT
-240 MVGEEGNKLFFRKIA
+240 RRGGKGNKLFSEKIV
-255 CYMIPWRN
+255 CYVILQRN
-263 KKEFFEKKIACNTD
+263 K
-277 AEGGTGETKI
+277 
-287 CLCSENIACDV
+287 
-298 KSEGIIRGPE
+298 RGA
-308 GKNMIYRMRD
+308 
-318 GERQRITIT
+318 

-338 PMLIAVLMSGI
+338 PMLVAVLMSGI

-354 AAALTGQEGA
+354 AAALTGREGA
-364 KAGISLASL
+364 KAGVSLASV

-414 SWGCAAILTIPCF
+414 SWGCAAILTIPFF

-511 WRRKRLMLLMAS
+511 WRRKRLMFLMAS

-552 DPVIGQAVEETLER
+552 DPAIGQAVEETLER
-566 DEEFYRLEQAGSE
+566 DKGFYRLEQAGSE

-591 MRQYISSVYSSSYN
+591 RRQYISSVYSSSYN
-605 EEYQEF
+605 EGYQRF

-652 GYELVRSG
+652 GYELVRSR

-687 EELGFPYHQMAL
+687 EELDFPYHQMAL

-708 EDETESRG
+708 EDEPESRG
-716 TEGWEA
+716 TEG
-722 GSGSTEGRK
+722 
-731 AGIGSAERGEAGSR
+731 GEA
-745 SMEGG
+745 
-750 KTGSGSTEDREAGGG
+750 GSGSTEDREAGGG

-776 VRQALKPAEIVLPEE
+776 VRQALRPAEIVLPAE
-791 SSDSLQIVKTGD
+791 SSDSLQIEKTGD

-820 GMDKMDGRKPD
+820 GMGEMDGREPD

-836 GPEAAEAEEPE
+836 GTEAAEAEE

-882 SQDVS
+882 SQDVA

-896 LTARNHFYYNGNT
+896 LTAGNHFYYNGNT

-917 EQGVQSAELSFGKGD
+917 EQGKQSAELSFGKGD

-973 IAGSVD
+973 TAGSVD

-999 VDGKPVKATKV
+999 VDGETVEAKKV
-1010 NTAFLGFEI
+1010 NMAFLGFEI

-1042 VLGAVLLLFQVFWGR
+1042 VAGVVLLLFQVFGGR
-1057 VREAVHVTYTAAPSA
+1057 VREAVHVTYTVAPSA

-1077 HPMWKKM
+1077 RPMWKKM